1 MMGRNRFLNLM
12 IVAGLFGLAVLFFWP
27 VIFGGKT
34 LLPADNLF
42 TFEPWRSFADEF
54 GISVPHN
61 ELLSDLILENYVWK
75 LFIVRSLKARQIPL
89 WNPYIFA
96 GVPFLAAGQHSA
108 LYPFSVLFYILPIAR
123 AYGYFT
129 VLQLFLAG
137 LFAFIYARI
146 IGLGRFG
153 ATVTAITYMF
163 SAFMVVSVVFTM
175 IIAAA
180 AWLPLLLAMIEL
192 IIKKAGEKQ
201 GPPLLYTVLGA
212 VALGFQLLAGHIEIS
227 YYVLLVMGFYAVV
240 RLWQMGKSANGRI
253 SESANQRI
261 GRVGRV
267 LFWLMAMVVL
277 GLALGA
283 VQLIPLY
290 ELVSKSF
297 RQDSASYQQVVGW
310 AYPLRRLIAFVVPD
324 FFGNP
329 AHHSYFDVFSRRVV
343 PVTRNYYGDRI
354 NTIYWGIK
362 NYVEGGSYVGIL
374 PLLLAL
380 MAVFRRRNRYVPSAG
395 SGHRWIFAGLAAISL
410 AFVFG
415 TPLYAVLFYLLPG
428 IKQLHSPFR
437 WIFPYTFSVA
447 VLAGIGAH
455 NFGIRT
461 LRPGSAQVSKFGTVP
476 HDGRRSLDHDGQRSP
491 DRDPSTSARRPH
503 DGRGSPDRAPHDGR
517 RSPDRAPSAS
527 VWRPSA
533 IKIAHR
539 LGWVGLLAGFG
550 LVAALALSLFFP
562 DIVIPL
568 AERVMFSLARAPEA
582 FADGRM
588 FYSYEFRNLLILG
601 LFLASSGAV
610 LLLARRSPRLGGYE
624 VWKPLALLV
633 LILDLFV
640 FGYGF
645 NPAADPRL
653 LDFKPPVVEFLQQDK
668 SLYRITT
675 YNAPGE
681 KTFNANVGM
690 FYELHD
696 VRGYDSIIPR
706 QYTDYMGLIYAQT
719 ELQYNRIAPIYTD
732 HRQAL
737 DSPLLDLLNV
747 KYVLTT
753 QEIESPKYTLV
764 YDGEVRV
771 YRNEGCMPRAFSL
784 PVGCAVVADDVAEAL
799 RTYDPRRWVILEGQ
813 GAKLKRQTSNVKPET
828 CNLQPATV
836 TSYIPNE
843 VFIDV
848 ELEEPS
854 FLVLADSYFPGWK
867 AFRRPQGTGE
877 DEEQELEIHRAD
889 GNFRAVY
896 LPAGQWTVRFKYTPM
911 SFKLGLFVSFMAG
924 LILILLL
931 GYWLWG
937 RFYRVDI
944 EDSDA
949 RRVAKNS
956 LAPIVLQLANKLIET
971 AFAALMLRIL
981 GPDAAGKYYF
991 AITIWVWLDIF
1002 TTFGLNILLQREV
1015 AKDRALG
1022 NKYLANTTILRLIL
1036 IVVAAPLLAVFIG
1049 ARQLTRPLAG
1059 DTIAAMMLL
1068 AVGLIPGSLANGFT
1082 AVFNAFEKMEYPAAI
1097 TTVTTVL
1104 KVVLGTLALLLGLGF
1119 VGLAGLSIVINIIT
1133 AAILLYL
1140 LIRHCF
1146 RPHFELDFSL
1156 QRRMVSL
1163 SWPLM
1168 LNNLL
1173 STFFFKIDVALL
1185 ETMRGNTVVGLYS
1198 VAYKFMD
1205 ALNILP
1211 SSFTIAVFPI
1221 MSRYAAS
1228 AKDSL
1233 LRAYLLSVR
1242 LLVIVA
1248 LPIAI
1253 VTTVLAEPLVYL
1265 LGGSQY
1271 LPHSRIA
1278 LQLMIWSIPVG
1289 FINSVTHYVL
1299 IALNQQ
1305 RFLTKAFA
1313 LGLAFTVAAN
1323 VVFIPIYSYRAS
1335 ALIHLFSELA
1345 LLLPF
1350 YYCLRKHLA
1359 PVPWGRLLW
1368 RPALAAA
1375 LMGSLMVLLRDV
1387 NPLLTIPLGSLVY
1400 LLALILLGTFSE
1412 EEVALF
1418 KSLLAFVPWRMRPAS
1433 DLR

>member
-1 MMGRNRFLNLM
+1 MMYRSRLSTL
-12 IVAGLFGLAVLFFWP
+12 IVVVGLFSLTVLFFWP

-61 ELLSDLILENYVWK
+61 DLLSDLILENYIWK
-75 LFIVRSLKARQIPL
+75 RFIVQSIKARQIPL

-96 GVPFLAAGQHSA
+96 GLPFLAAGQHSA

-137 LFAFIYARI
+137 LFAFIYARV
-146 IGLGRFG
+146 IGLGRWG
-153 ATVTAITYMF
+153 AAVTAITYMF
-163 SAFMVVSVVFTM
+163 SAFMIVSVVFTM

-192 IIKKAGEKQ
+192 IIKKVGENQ
-201 GPPLLYTVLGA
+201 GDASPPLLYVVLGA

-227 YYVLLVMGFYAVV
+227 YYVLLVMAFYAAI
-240 RLWQMGKSANGRI
+240 RLWQLARVRKSSAGRAFLWI
-253 SESANQRI
+253 
-261 GRVGRV
+261 
-267 LFWLMAMVVL
+267 MVMVIL

-283 VQLIPLY
+283 VQLIPLF
-290 ELVSKSF
+290 ELVSSSF
-297 RQDSASYQQVVGW
+297 RQDSAGYQQVVGW
-310 AYPLRRLIAFVVPD
+310 AFKPRRLIAFVIPD

-329 AHHSYFDVFSRRVV
+329 SHHSYFDVFSRQAVT
-343 PVTRNYYGDRI
+343 VTRDYYGNAI

-362 NYVEGGSYVGIL
+362 NYVEGGSYLGIL

-380 MAVFRRRNRYVPSAG
+380 IAVFRRRNKYV
-395 SGHRWIFAGLAAISL
+395 WIFAGLAVISL

-415 TPLYAVLFYLLPG
+415 TPLYALLFYLLPG

-437 WIFPYTFSVA
+437 WIFPYTLSVA
-447 VLAGIGAH
+447 VLAGIGANH
-455 NFGIRT
+455 FGIRNAA
-461 LRPGSAQVSKFGTVP
+461 LSLSKDSEFGM
-476 HDGRRSLDHDGQRSP
+476 
-491 DRDPSTSARRPH
+491 AR
-503 DGRGSPDRAPHDGR
+503 
-517 RSPDRAPSAS
+517 
-527 VWRPSA
+527 
-533 IKIAHR
+533 K
-539 LGWVGLLAGFG
+539 LGWLALLAGLG
-550 LVAALALSLFFP
+550 VMATLGLSLVFS
-562 DIVIPL
+562 DTIIPL
-568 AERVMFSLARAPEA
+568 AERVMLSLAKAPEA
-582 FADGRM
+582 FTDGRM
-588 FYSYEFRNLLILG
+588 FYSYEFRNLLIFG

-610 LLLARRSPRLGGYE
+610 LLLARRSPRLGRYE
-624 VWKPLALLV
+624 AWKPLALLV
-633 LILDLFV
+633 LICDLFV

-645 NPAADPRL
+645 NPAADPRI
-653 LDFKPPVVEFLQQDK
+653 LDFKPPVVEFLQQDRD
-668 SLYRITT
+668 LYRITT
-675 YNAPGE
+675 YNAPEE
-681 KTFNANVGM
+681 KTFNPNVGM
-690 FYELHD
+690 FYGLSD
-696 VRGYDSIIPR
+696 VRGYDSIIPK
-706 QYTDYMGLIYAQT
+706 QYTDYMGLIYAQS
-719 ELQYNRIAPIYTD
+719 ELLHNRIAPIYTD

-753 QEIESPKYTLV
+753 QQIESPKYTLV
-764 YDGEVRV
+764 YDEELRV
-771 YRNEGCMPRAFSL
+771 YRNEACMPRAFSL
-784 PVGCAVVADDVAEAL
+784 PAECAVMTDDVAEAL
-799 RTYDPRRWVILEGQ
+799 RTYDPRQYVILEQ
-813 GAKLKRQTSNVKPET
+813 QATSNKQQDET
-828 CNLQPATV
+828 PAPCSLLSAAI
-836 TSYIPNE
+836 TSYTPNQ

-848 ELEEPS
+848 KLEEPS

-867 AFRRPQGTGE
+867 AFHRPQGAGE
-877 DEEQELEIHRAD
+877 GEEQELEIYRAD
-889 GNFRAVY
+889 GNFRAVS
-896 LPAGQWTVRFKYTPM
+896 LPAGRWTVRFKYTPM
-911 SFKLGLFVSFMAG
+911 SIKLGLFVSFVAG
-924 LILILLL
+924 LMLVLLL
-931 GYWLWG
+931 GYWLWE
-937 RFYRVDI
+937 RFYREGV

-956 LAPIVLQLANKLIET
+956 LAPIVLQLVNKLIET

-991 AITIWVWLDIF
+991 AVIIWGWLDIF

-1015 AKDRALG
+1015 AKDRTLG
-1022 NKYLANTTILRLIL
+1022 NQYLTNTTILRLIL
-1036 IVVAAPLLAVFIG
+1036 IVIAMPLLAVFIG
-1049 ARQLTRPLAG
+1049 ARQLTRPLTG
-1059 DTIAAMMLL
+1059 DTIAAMVLL

-1104 KVVLGTLALLLGLGF
+1104 KVVLGTLVLLLLGWGF
-1119 VGLAGLSIVINIIT
+1119 VGLAGLSIVINFVT

-1146 RPHFELDFSL
+1146 RPHLELDLSL
-1156 QRRMVSL
+1156 QRWMVGL

-1168 LNNLL
+1168 LNNLF
-1173 STFFFKIDVALL
+1173 SNFFFKIDVYLL
-1185 ETMRGNTVVGLYS
+1185 ETMKGSMVVGLYS
-1198 VAYKFMD
+1198 VAYRFLD

-1211 SSFTIAVFPI
+1211 ASFTIAVFPI

-1233 LRAYLLSVR
+1233 MRAYLLSVR

-1313 LGLAFTVAAN
+1313 IGLAFTFVAN
-1323 VVFIPIYSYRAS
+1323 VVFIPTYSYRAS

-1368 RPALAAA
+1368 RPAVAAA
-1375 LMGSLMVLLRDV
+1375 LMGGLLGLWQDASL
-1387 NPLLTIPLGSLVY
+1387 LLTVPLGGLIYV
-1400 LLALILLGTFSE
+1400 LALILLRTFSE
-1412 EEVALF
+1412 EEITLF
-1418 KSLLAFVPWRMRPAS
+1418 KSLLSFGPWKVELEAQS
-1433 DLR
+1433 AKFKVQK

>member
-1 MMGRNRFLNLM
+1 MSRFDRDKFLTL
-12 IVAGLFGLAVLFFWP
+12 IVIVGLFSLVTVFFWP

-42 TFEPWRSFADEF
+42 TFEPWRSFADDF
-54 GISVPHN
+54 GVSTPHN
-61 ELLSDLILENYVWK
+61 DLLSDLILENYAWK
-75 LFIVRSLKARQIPL
+75 LFTVQSIKARQIPL

-96 GVPFLAAGQHSA
+96 GLPFLAAGQHSA
-108 LYPFSVLFYILPIAR
+108 LYPFSVLFYVLPIAS

-137 LFAFIYARI
+137 LFAFIYARV
-146 IGLGRFG
+146 IGLGRLG
-153 ATVTAITYMF
+153 AAVTAITYMF
-163 SAFMVVSVVFTM
+163 SAFMVTSVVFTM

-192 IIKKAGEKQ
+192 IVKKAEGRASPPRPALSKACPEPCRRVE
-201 GPPLLYTVLGA
+201 GLGGIEGGHSPPLLYVVFGA

-227 YYVLLVMGFYAVV
+227 YYVLLVMAFYAAI
-240 RLWQMGKSANGRI
+240 RLWQVARVSKS
-253 SESANQRI
+253 S
-261 GRVGRV
+261 VGRAF
-267 LFWLMAMVVL
+267 FWLVVMVIL

-290 ELVSKSF
+290 ELVSSSF
-297 RQDSASYQQVVGW
+297 RQGSVSYQQVVDW
-310 AYPLRRLIAFVVPD
+310 AYPPRRLIAFLVPD

-329 AHHSYFDVFSRRVV
+329 THHSYFDFFSQQVRL
-343 PVTRNYYGDRI
+343 VTHNYYGDAI

-362 NYVEGGSYVGIL
+362 NYVEGGSYLGIL

-380 MAVFRRRNRYVPSAG
+380 IAVFRRRNKYT
-395 SGHRWIFAGLAAISL
+395 WIFAVLAAISL

-415 TPLYAVLFYLLPG
+415 TPLYALLFYLLPG

-437 WIFPYTFSVA
+437 WIFPYTLSVA

-455 NFGIRT
+455 HCE
-461 LRPGSAQVSKFGTVP
+461 AQSSKFKAQSSKLKFEIV
-476 HDGRRSLDHDGQRSP
+476 H
-491 DRDPSTSARRPH
+491 
-503 DGRGSPDRAPHDGR
+503 
-517 RSPDRAPSAS
+517 
-527 VWRPSA
+527 
-533 IKIAHR
+533 K
-539 LGWVGLLAGFG
+539 LGWLALLAGLG
-550 LVAALALSLFFP
+550 LIAVLGLSLLFP
-562 DIVIPL
+562 DTFVPL
-568 AERVMFSLARAPEA
+568 AERAMLSLAKAPEA

-588 FYSYEFRNLLILG
+588 FYSYELRNLLIFG
-601 LFLASSGAV
+601 LFVASSGAV
-610 LLLARRSPRLGGYE
+610 LLLARRSVRLPQALGGHE

-633 LILDLFV
+633 LIFDVFV

-645 NPAADPRL
+645 NPAADPAL
-653 LDFKPPVVEFLQQDK
+653 LDFTPPVVEFLQQDK
-668 SLYRITT
+668 DLYRITT
-675 YNAPGE
+675 YNTPDE

-690 FYELHD
+690 FYGLSD
-696 VRGYDSIIPR
+696 VRGYDSIIPK
-706 QYTDYMGLIYAQT
+706 QYTDYMGLIYAQS

-753 QEIESPKYTLV
+753 QEIENPKYTLV
-764 YDGEVRV
+764 YDEEVRV

-784 PVGCAVVADDVAEAL
+784 PANCAIVTDNVAEAL
-799 RTYDPRRWVILEGQ
+799 RTHDPRRYVILEQ
-813 GAKLKRQTSNVKPET
+813 QAANLQSPISNLQPPTS
-828 CNLQPATV
+828 NLQPATV
-836 TSYIPNE
+836 TSYAHNE
-843 VFIDV
+843 VLVDV

-877 DEEQELEIHRAD
+877 GEEQEMEILRAD
-889 GNFRAVY
+889 GNFRAVSI
-896 LPAGQWTVRFKYTPM
+896 PAGRWTVRFKYTPM
-911 SFKLGLFVSFMAG
+911 SVKLGLFVSFMAG
-924 LILILLL
+924 LVLVLLV

-937 RFYRVDI
+937 RFYRKSI

-949 RRVAKNS
+949 GRVAKNS
-956 LAPIVLQLANKLIET
+956 LAPILLQLINKAIET

-981 GPDAAGKYYF
+981 APDAAGKYYF
-991 AITIWVWLDIF
+991 AITIWIWLDIF

-1022 NKYLANTTILRLIL
+1022 NRYLANTTILRLIL
-1036 IVVAAPLLAVFIG
+1036 IAVAVPLLAIFIG
-1049 ARQLTRPLAG
+1049 ARQLTRPLAD
-1059 DTIAAMMLL
+1059 DTITAIVLL
-1068 AVGLIPGSLANGFT
+1068 AVGLLPGSLANGLT
-1082 AVFNAFEKMEYPAAI
+1082 AVFNAFEKMEYPAAV

-1104 KVVLGTLALLLGLGF
+1104 KVVLGTLVLLRGLGF
-1119 VGLAGLSIVINIIT
+1119 VGLAGLSIAINVVT

-1140 LIRHCF
+1140 LIRTRLLPRGVPAQCA
-1146 RPHFELDFSL
+1146 FELDFPL
-1156 QRRMVSL
+1156 QRRMVGL

-1168 LNNLL
+1168 LNNLI
-1173 STFFFKIDVALL
+1173 SFSFFKIDVFLL
-1185 ETMRGNTVVGLYS
+1185 ETMRGSTVVGLYS

-1205 ALNILP
+1205 ALQILP
-1211 SSFTIAVFPI
+1211 ASFAIAVFPL
-1221 MSRYAAS
+1221 MSRYADTAR
-1228 AKDSL
+1228 DSL

-1271 LPHSRIA
+1271 LPDSRIA
-1278 LQLMIWSIPVG
+1278 LQLMIWSIPIG

-1305 RFLTKAFA
+1305 RFLTRAFA
-1313 LGLAFTVAAN
+1313 IGLAFTVVAN
-1323 VVFIPIYSYRAS
+1323 VVFIPIYSYQAS
-1335 ALIHLFSELA
+1335 ALIHLFSELV

-1359 PVPWGRLLW
+1359 PVSWGRLLW

-1375 LMGSLMVLLRDV
+1375 LMGGLLGLLRDASL
-1387 NPLLTIPLGSLVY
+1387 LLTVPLGGVVY
-1400 LLALILLGTFSE
+1400 LLALILMGTFSE
-1412 EEVALF
+1412 EEITLF
-1418 KSLLAFVPWRMRPAS
+1418 KSLLSFGPWKVELTS
-1433 DLR
+1433 DPPPEVQ

>member
-1 MMGRNRFLNLM
+1 MSQFDRNKFPTL
-12 IVAGLFGLAVLFFWP
+12 IVIVGLFSLTILFFWP

-42 TFEPWRSFADEF
+42 SFEPWRSFAGEF

-75 LFIVRSLKARQIPL
+75 RFIVQSIKARQIPL

-96 GVPFLAAGQHSA
+96 GLPFLAAGQHSA
-108 LYPFSVLFYILPIAR
+108 LYPFSVLFYVLPIAC

-137 LFAFIYARI
+137 LFAFIYARV
-146 IGLGRFG
+146 IGLGRLG
-153 ATVTAITYMF
+153 AAVTAITYMF
-163 SAFMVVSVVFTM
+163 SAFMIVSVVFTM

-192 IIKKAGEKQ
+192 IIKRVGENR
-201 GPPLLYTVLGA
+201 GDASPPLLYVIFGA
-212 VALGFQLLAGHIEIS
+212 VALGLQFLAGHVEIS
-227 YYVLLVMGFYAVV
+227 YYVLLVMVFYAAI
-240 RLWQMGKSANGRI
+240 RLWQLARGSKSANRQI
-253 SESANQRI
+253 NE
-261 GRVGRV
+261 VGRAS
-267 LFWLMAMVVL
+267 FWLIVMVIL

-283 VQLIPLY
+283 VQIIPLY
-290 ELVSKSF
+290 ELVSRSF
-297 RQDSASYQQVVGW
+297 RQSSASYQQVVEW
-310 AYPLRRLIAFVVPD
+310 AYKPRRLIAFIIPD

-329 AHHSYFDVFSRRVV
+329 SHHSYFDVFSRQAVN
-343 PVTRNYYGDRI
+343 VTRDYYGNPI
-354 NTIYWGIK
+354 STIYWGIK
-362 NYVEGGSYVGIL
+362 NYVEGGSYLGIL

-380 MAVFRRRNRYVPSAG
+380 IAIFRRRDKYV
-395 SGHRWIFAGLAAISL
+395 RIFAGLAAISL

-415 TPLYAVLFYLLPG
+415 TPLYALLFYLLPG

-437 WIFPYTFSVA
+437 WIFPYTLSVA

-455 NFGIRT
+455 HCE
-461 LRPGSAQVSKFGTVP
+461 AQSSKLKAQIGNSKLEIG
-476 HDGRRSLDHDGQRSP
+476 H
-491 DRDPSTSARRPH
+491 
-503 DGRGSPDRAPHDGR
+503 
-517 RSPDRAPSAS
+517 
-527 VWRPSA
+527 
-533 IKIAHR
+533 K
-539 LGWVGLLAGFG
+539 LGWLALLAGLG
-550 LVAALALSLFFP
+550 LVAALGLSLVFP
-562 DIVIPL
+562 DMVIPF
-568 AERVMFSLARAPEA
+568 AERAMLSLAKAPEA

-588 FYSYEFRNLLILG
+588 FYSYELRNLLIFG
-601 LFLASSGAV
+601 LFVASSGAV
-610 LLLARRSPRLGGYE
+610 LLLARSSLRLGRYE

-633 LILDLFV
+633 LIFDVFV
-640 FGYGF
+640 FGHGF
-645 NPAADPRL
+645 NPAVDPKL
-653 LDFKPPVVEFLQQDK
+653 LDFKPPVVEFLQQDE

-675 YNAPGE
+675 YNAPGTDNTPGE

-690 FYELHD
+690 FYGLSD
-696 VRGYDSIIPR
+696 TRGYDSTIPK
-706 QYTDYMGLIYAQT
+706 QYTDYMGLIYAQS

-753 QEIESPKYTLV
+753 QEIENPKYTLV

-784 PVGCAVVADDVAEAL
+784 PVNCAIVTDDVAEAL
-799 RTYDPRRWVILEGQ
+799 RTHDPRRYVVLEVGSWKLEVGNQQ
-813 GAKLKRQTSNVKPET
+813 GEEPAT
-828 CNLQPATV
+828 CDLRLATV
-836 TSYIPNE
+836 TSYTPNE

-877 DEEQELEIHRAD
+877 GEEQEQEIYRAD
-889 GNFRAVY
+889 GNFRAVSI
-896 LPAGQWTVRFKYTPM
+896 PAGRSTVRFKYTPM
-911 SFKLGLFVSFMAG
+911 SFKLGLFVSFVAG
-924 LILILLL
+924 LMLVLLL

-937 RFYRVDI
+937 RFYREGV

-949 RRVAKNS
+949 TRVAKNS
-956 LAPIVLQLANKLIET
+956 LAPILLQLVNKAIET

-981 GPDAAGKYYF
+981 GPDTAGKYYF
-991 AITIWVWLDIF
+991 AVTIWIWLDIF

-1015 AKDRALG
+1015 AKDYALA
-1022 NKYLANTTILRLIL
+1022 NRYLASTTILRLIL
-1036 IVVAAPLLAVFIG
+1036 IAVAAPLLAGFVG
-1049 ARQLTRPLAG
+1049 LRQLTRPLAG
-1059 DTIAAMMLL
+1059 DTIVAIVLL
-1068 AVGLIPGSLANGFT
+1068 AVGLLPGSLANGLT

-1097 TTVTTVL
+1097 TTVATVL
-1104 KVVLGTLALLLGLGF
+1104 KVVLGTLALLFGLGF
-1119 VGLAGLSIVINIIT
+1119 VGLAGVSILINVVT
-1133 AAILLYL
+1133 VAILLRL
-1140 LIRHCF
+1140 LIRHFF
-1146 RPHFELDFSL
+1146 RPHLELDFAL
-1156 QRRMVSL
+1156 QRWMFDL

-1173 STFFFKIDVALL
+1173 SFSFFKIDVVLL
-1185 ETMRGNTVVGLYS
+1185 ESMRGSTVVGLYS
-1198 VAYKFMD
+1198 VAYRFLD

-1211 SSFTIAVFPI
+1211 ASFTIAVFPI

-1233 LRAYLLSVR
+1233 MKAYLLSVR
-1242 LLVIVA
+1242 LLVILA

-1253 VTTVLAEPLVYL
+1253 VTTALAEPLVYL

-1271 LPHSRIA
+1271 LPDSRIA
-1278 LQLMIWSIPVG
+1278 LQLMIWSIPIG

-1313 LGLAFTVAAN
+1313 IGLAFAVVAN
-1323 VVFIPIYSYRAS
+1323 LVFIPIYSYRAS

-1350 YYCLRKHLA
+1350 YYCLRRHLA

-1375 LMGSLMVLLRDV
+1375 LMGGLLWSLRDASL
-1387 NPLLTIPLGSLVY
+1387 LLTIPLSGLIY

-1412 EEVALF
+1412 EEVTLF
-1418 KSLLAFVPWRMRPAS
+1418 KSLLSFDPRKIEPAS
-1433 DLR
+1433 DLRSKAQ

>member
-1 MMGRNRFLNLM
+1 MNRFGRDKLLTL
-12 IVAGLFGLAVLFFWP
+12 IVIVGLFSLATLFFWP
-27 VIFGGKT
+27 VIFGGQT

-42 TFEPWRSFADEF
+42 TFEPWRSFADDF

-61 ELLSDLILENYVWK
+61 ELLSDLVLENYVWK
-75 LFIVRSLKARQIPL
+75 LFIVQSIKAGQIPL

-96 GVPFLAAGQHSA
+96 GLPFLAAGQHSA
-108 LYPFSVLFYILPIAR
+108 LYPFSVLFYVLPIAR

-137 LFAFIYARI
+137 LFAFIYARV
-146 IGLGRFG
+146 IGLGRLG
-153 ATVTAITYMF
+153 AAVTAITYMF
-163 SAFMVVSVVFTM
+163 SAFMIVSVVFTM

-192 IIKKAGEKQ
+192 IIKKAEDRTFPPRLGGNE
-201 GPPLLYTVLGA
+201 GGHSPPLLYVVFGA
-212 VALGFQLLAGHIEIS
+212 IALGFQLLAGHIEIS
-227 YYVLLVMGFYAVV
+227 YYVLLVMAFYAAI
-240 RLWQMGKSANGRI
+240 RLWQ
-253 SESANQRI
+253 SANQQTRTSPPKRCPELVE
-261 GRVGRV
+261 GVGGTEGGHRVGRAI
-267 LFWLMAMVVL
+267 FWLVVMVIL

-290 ELVSKSF
+290 ELVSSSF
-297 RQDSASYQQVVGW
+297 RQSSASYQQVVGW
-310 AYPLRRLIAFVVPD
+310 AYPLRRLIAFLVPD

-329 AHHSYFDVFSRRVV
+329 SHHSYFDVFNRQAVT
-343 PVTRNYYGDRI
+343 VTRNYYGDAI

-362 NYVEGGSYVGIL
+362 NYVEGGSYLGIL

-380 MAVFRRRNRYVPSAG
+380 IAVFRRRNKYV
-395 SGHRWIFAGLAAISL
+395 WIFTTLAAISL

-415 TPLYAVLFYLLPG
+415 TPLYALLFYLLPG
-428 IKQLHSPFR
+428 VKQLHSPFR
-437 WIFPYTFSVA
+437 WIFPYTLSVA

-455 NFGIRT
+455 HCE
-461 LRPGSAQVSKFGTVP
+461 AQSSKLKAQII
-476 HDGRRSLDHDGQRSP
+476 H
-491 DRDPSTSARRPH
+491 
-503 DGRGSPDRAPHDGR
+503 
-517 RSPDRAPSAS
+517 
-527 VWRPSA
+527 
-533 IKIAHR
+533 K
-539 LGWVGLLAGFG
+539 LGWLTLLAGLG
-550 LVAALALSLFFP
+550 LMAALALSFFFP

-568 AERVMFSLARAPEA
+568 AERVMLSLAKAPEA

-588 FYSYEFRNLLILG
+588 FYSYEFRNLLIFG
-601 LFLASSGAV
+601 LFAASSGAV
-610 LLLARRSPRLGGYE
+610 LLLARSSLRLGRYE

-633 LILDLFV
+633 LILDVFV

-645 NPAADPRL
+645 NPAADPDI

-675 YNAPGE
+675 YNAPKE

-690 FYELHD
+690 FYGLSD
-696 VRGYDSIIPR
+696 ARGYDSIIPK
-706 QYTDYMGLIYAQT
+706 QYSDYMGLIYSQG
-719 ELQYNRIAPIYTD
+719 ELLYNRVAPIYTN

-771 YRNEGCMPRAFSL
+771 YRNEGCVSRAFSL
-784 PVGCAVVADDVAEAL
+784 PASCAVVTDDVAEAL
-799 RTYDPRRWVILEGQ
+799 RTYDPRQYVI
-813 GAKLKRQTSNVKPET
+813 LKRQEAGSKEQEARGKN
-828 CNLQPATV
+828 PASCILHPASCILHPASV
-836 TSYIPNE
+836 TSYTPNQ

-867 AFRRPQGTGE
+867 AFRRPQGAGE
-877 DEEQELEIHRAD
+877 NEEQELEIYRAD
-889 GNFRAVY
+889 GNFRAVS
-896 LPAGQWTVRFKYTPM
+896 LPAGRWTVRFKYTPM
-911 SFKLGLFVSFMAG
+911 SVKLGLFVSFMAG
-924 LILILLL
+924 LMLVLLV

-937 RFYRVDI
+937 RFYREGI

-949 RRVAKNS
+949 GRVAKNS
-956 LAPIVLQLANKLIET
+956 LAPIVLQLTNKLIET

-991 AITIWVWLDIF
+991 AVTIWIWLDIF

-1022 NKYLANTTILRLIL
+1022 NRYLANTTILRLIL
-1036 IVVAAPLLAVFIG
+1036 VVIAAPLLAVFIG

-1059 DTIAAMMLL
+1059 DTIAAIVLL
-1068 AVGLIPGSLANGFT
+1068 TVGLLPGSLANGLT
-1082 AVFNAFEKMEYPAAI
+1082 AVFNAFEKMEYPAAV

-1104 KVVLGTLALLLGLGF
+1104 KVVLGTLVLLLGLGF
-1119 VGLAGLSIVINIIT
+1119 VGLAGLSIVINVVT
-1133 AAILLYL
+1133 AAILLHL
-1140 LIRHCF
+1140 LIRT
-1146 RPHFELDFSL
+1146 RLLLRGVPAPRAFELDFSL
-1156 QRRMVSL
+1156 QRWMVGL

-1168 LNNLL
+1168 LNNLFSNL
-1173 STFFFKIDVALL
+1173 FFKIDVALL
-1185 ETMRGNTVVGLYS
+1185 ETMRGSTVVGLYS
-1198 VAYKFMD
+1198 VAYKFLD
-1205 ALNILP
+1205 ALQILP
-1211 SSFTIAVFPI
+1211 ASFTIAVFPI
-1221 MSRYAAS
+1221 LSRYAAS

-1233 LRAYLLSVR
+1233 MRAYLLSVR

-1253 VTTVLAEPLVYL
+1253 VTTALAEPLVYL

-1271 LPHSRIA
+1271 LPDSRIA
-1278 LQLMIWSIPVG
+1278 LQFMIWSIPVG
-1289 FINSVTHYVL
+1289 FVNSVTHYVL

-1313 LGLAFTVAAN
+1313 IGLAFTFAAN
-1323 VVFIPIYSYRAS
+1323 LVFIPLYSYRAS

-1350 YYCLRKHLA
+1350 YYCLRRHLA

-1375 LMGSLMVLLRDV
+1375 LMGGLLVLLRDTSL
-1387 NPLLTIPLGSLVY
+1387 LLTVPLGGLIY

-1412 EEVALF
+1412 EEIALF
-1418 KSLLAFVPWRMRPAS
+1418 KSLLSFGPWKVEPAS

>member
-1 MMGRNRFLNLM
+1 MHKNKLLTLII
-12 IVAGLFGLAVLFFWP
+12 IVSLFGLAVLFFWP

-42 TFEPWRSFADEF
+42 TFEPWRSFAHEF
-54 GISVPHN
+54 GVSVPHN

-75 LFIVRSLKARQIPL
+75 RFIVQSIKARQIPL

-108 LYPFSVLFYILPIAR
+108 LYPFSILFYILPIAR

-129 VLQLFLAG
+129 ILQLFLAG
-137 LFAFIYARI
+137 LFAFIYARV
-146 IGLGRFG
+146 IGLGRLG
-153 ATVTAITYMF
+153 ATVTALTYMF
-163 SAFMVVSVVFTM
+163 SAFMIVSVVFTM

-180 AWLPLLLAMIEL
+180 AWLPLLLAMVEL
-192 IIKKAGEKQ
+192 IIQKAQSSKLKAQTNFGFWTLDF
-201 GPPLLYTVLGA
+201 GVGGASSPLLYVVIGA
-212 VALGFQLLAGHIEIS
+212 FALGFQLLAGHIEIS
-227 YYVLLVMGFYAVV
+227 YYVLLVMGFYTAI
-240 RLWQMGKSANGRI
+240 RLWQL
-253 SESANQRI
+253 ANQRGDESAKRRM
-261 GRVGRV
+261 GRVGQV
-267 LFWLMAMVVL
+267 LFWLVVMVVL

-290 ELVSKSF
+290 ELVSRSF
-297 RQDSASYQQVVGW
+297 RQDSASYQQVVSW
-310 AYPLRRLIAFVVPD
+310 AYPPRRLIAFLIPD

-329 AHHSYFDVFSRRVV
+329 THHSYFDVFSRQVV
-343 PVTRNYYGDRI
+343 PVTRNYYGDPI
-354 NTIYWGIK
+354 STIDWGIK

-380 MAVFRRRNRYVPSAG
+380 IAVIRRGNKYV
-395 SGHRWIFAGLAAISL
+395 WIFAGLAAISL

-415 TPLYAVLFYLLPG
+415 TPLYALLFYLLPG

-437 WIFPYTFSVA
+437 WIFPYTLSVA

-455 NFGIRT
+455 HK
-461 LRPGSAQVSKFGTVP
+461 AQSSKLKVQSSNWKFDIG
-476 HDGRRSLDHDGQRSP
+476 H
-491 DRDPSTSARRPH
+491 
-503 DGRGSPDRAPHDGR
+503 
-517 RSPDRAPSAS
+517 
-527 VWRPSA
+527 
-533 IKIAHR
+533 K
-539 LGWVGLLAGFG
+539 LGWLVLIAGLG
-550 LVAALALSLFFP
+550 LMIALAISLFFP
-562 DIVIPL
+562 DTVIPL
-568 AERVMFSLARAPEA
+568 AERVMLSLAKAPKA

-588 FYSYEFRNLLILG
+588 FYSYEFRNLLIFG
-601 LFLASSGAV
+601 LFLASSGVV
-610 LLLARRSPRLGGYE
+610 LLLARRSLRLPKALGGCE

-640 FGYGF
+640 FGHGF
-645 NPAADPRL
+645 NPAADPKL
-653 LDFKPPVVEFLQQDK
+653 LDFKPPVVEFLQQDR

-681 KTFNANVGM
+681 KTFNANVSM
-690 FYELHD
+690 FYDLHD
-696 VRGYDSIIPR
+696 VRGYDSIIPK
-706 QYTDYMGLIYAQT
+706 QYTDYMGLVYAQT
-719 ELQYNRIAPIYTD
+719 ELLYNRIAPIYTD

-747 KYVLTT
+747 KYILTT
-753 QEIESPKYTLV
+753 QEIESPKYALV

-771 YRNEGCMPRAFSL
+771 YRNEGYMPRAFSL
-784 PVGCAVVADDVAEAL
+784 PIGCAIVTDDVAEAL
-799 RTYDPRRWVILEGQ
+799 RTYDPQRWVILEQQ
-813 GAKLKRQTSNVKPET
+813 GAKLKYQTSNIKRQTSNVKRQT
-828 CNLQPATV
+828 CNLQPATI
-836 TSYIPNE
+836 TSYTPNE

-854 FLVLADSYFPGWK
+854 LLVLADSYFPGWK
-867 AFRRPQGTGE
+867 AFRRPLGAGE
-877 DEEQELEIHRAD
+877 DKEQELEIHRAD

-896 LPAGQWTVRFKYTPM
+896 LPAGRWTVRFKYTPM
-911 SFKLGLFVSFMAG
+911 SFKLGLFVSFVAG
-924 LILILLL
+924 LILFLLL

-937 RFYRVDI
+937 RLYREGI
-944 EDSDA
+944 EGSDA
-949 RRVAKNS
+949 ARVAKNS
-956 LAPIVLQLANKLIET
+956 LAPIVLQLVNKLIET

-991 AITIWVWLDIF
+991 AVTIWVWLDIF

-1022 NKYLANTTILRLIL
+1022 NKYLTNTTILRLIL
-1036 IVVAAPLLAVFIG
+1036 IALAVPILGAFIG

-1059 DTIAAMMLL
+1059 DTIAAIVLL
-1068 AVGLIPGSLANGFT
+1068 AVGLLPGSLANGFT

-1097 TTVTTVL
+1097 TTVSTVL
-1104 KVVLGTLALLLGLGF
+1104 KVVLGTLVLLLGLGF
-1119 VGLAGLSIVINIIT
+1119 VGLAGLSILINIIT

-1146 RPHFELDFSL
+1146 RPRFELDFSL
-1156 QRRMVSL
+1156 QRWMVGL

-1198 VAYKFMD
+1198 VAYKFLD

-1211 SSFTIAVFPI
+1211 ASFTIAVFPI

-1248 LPIAI
+1248 LPIAM
-1253 VTTVLAEPLVYL
+1253 VTTALAEPLVYL

-1278 LQLMIWSIPVG
+1278 LQLMIWSIPIG
-1289 FINSVTHYVL
+1289 FINSVTNYVL

-1313 LGLAFTVAAN
+1313 LGLAFTVITN
-1323 VVFIPIYSYRAS
+1323 RVFIPIYSYRAS

-1350 YYCLRKHLA
+1350 YYCLRRHLA

-1375 LMGSLMVLLRDV
+1375 LMGGLMVLLRDV
-1387 NPLLTIPLGSLVY
+1387 SLLFTIPLGSLIY
-1400 LLALILLGTFSE
+1400 LLALILLGTFSQE
-1412 EEVALF
+1412 EIALF
-1418 KSLLAFVPWRMRPAS
+1418 KSLLAFVPWKIRPAP

>member
-1 MMGRNRFLNLM
+1 L
-12 IVAGLFGLAVLFFWP
+12 IIIIGLFSLTVLFFWP

-42 TFEPWRSFADEF
+42 TFEPWRSFAHEF
-54 GISVPHN
+54 GISTPHN

-75 LFIVRSLKARQIPL
+75 RFIVQSIKARQIPL

-96 GVPFLAAGQHSA
+96 GLPFLAAGQHSA
-108 LYPFSVLFYILPIAR
+108 LYPFSILFYILPIAR

-137 LFAFIYARI
+137 LFAFIYARV
-146 IGLGRFG
+146 IGLGRLG

-192 IIKKAGEKQ
+192 IIKKVNSKLKVQSPKPKAQMDFGLWTLDFGVEDASS
-201 GPPLLYTVLGA
+201 PLLYVVFGA

-227 YYVLLVMGFYAVV
+227 YYVLLVMAFYAAT
-240 RLWQMGKSANGRI
+240 RLWQLANQQINKSA
-253 SESANQRI
+253 
-261 GRVGRV
+261 VGRAF
-267 LFWLMAMVVL
+267 FWLMVMVVL

-310 AYPLRRLIAFVVPD
+310 AYPPRRLIAFLIPD

-329 AHHSYFDVFSRRVV
+329 SHHSYFDVFNQQMS
-343 PVTRNYYGDRI
+343 PVTRDYHGNAI

-362 NYVEGGSYVGIL
+362 NYVEGGSYLGIL

-380 MAVFRRRNRYVPSAG
+380 IAILKRRNKYV
-395 SGHRWIFAGLAAISL
+395 WIFAGLAAISL

-415 TPLYAVLFYLLPG
+415 TPLYALLFYLLPG

-437 WIFPYTFSVA
+437 WIFPYTLSVA

-455 NFGIRT
+455 HCQAQSSKLKAQSGNSGFGI
-461 LRPGSAQVSKFGTVP
+461 
-476 HDGRRSLDHDGQRSP
+476 
-491 DRDPSTSARRPH
+491 AR
-503 DGRGSPDRAPHDGR
+503 
-517 RSPDRAPSAS
+517 
-527 VWRPSA
+527 
-533 IKIAHR
+533 K
-539 LGWVGLLAGFG
+539 LGWLALLAGLG
-550 LVAALALSLFFP
+550 LMAVLAVSLLFP
-562 DIVIPL
+562 DTVIPL
-568 AERVMFSLARAPEA
+568 AEQVMLSLAKAPEA

-588 FYSYEFRNLLILG
+588 FYSYEFRNLLIFG
-601 LFLASSGAV
+601 LFTASSGAV
-610 LLLARRSPRLGGYE
+610 LLLARRSLRLGGYE
-624 VWKPLALLV
+624 VWKPVALLV
-633 LILDLFV
+633 LILDVFV

-645 NPAADPRL
+645 NPAADPKL
-653 LDFKPPVVEFLQQDK
+653 LDFKPPVVEFLQQDE

-690 FYELHD
+690 FYDLHD
-696 VRGYDSIIPR
+696 VRGYDSIIPK

-719 ELQYNRIAPIYTD
+719 ELQFNRIAPIYTD

-784 PVGCAVVADDVAEAL
+784 PASCTVIVDDVAGAL
-799 RTYDPRRWVILEGQ
+799 RTYDPRQYVVLEQQAVSSKQQ
-813 GAKLKRQTSNVKPET
+813 GET
-828 CNLQPATV
+828 PAPCSLLPAII
-836 TSYIPNE
+836 TSYTPNQ

-848 ELEEPS
+848 ELEESS

-867 AFRRPQGTGE
+867 AFRRPQGAGE
-877 DEEQELEIHRAD
+877 DKEQELEIYRAD
-889 GNFRAVY
+889 GNFRAVS
-896 LPAGQWTVRFKYTPM
+896 LPAGRWTVRFKYTPM
-911 SFKLGLFVSFMAG
+911 SFKLGLFVSFVAG

-937 RFYRVDI
+937 RLYREGI

-949 RRVAKNS
+949 ARVAKNS
-956 LAPIVLQLANKLIET
+956 LAPIALQLTNKLIET

-991 AITIWVWLDIF
+991 AVTIWIWLDIF

-1022 NKYLANTTILRLIL
+1022 NRYLTNTTVLRLIL
-1036 IVVAAPLLAVFIG
+1036 IAVAVPILGAFIG

-1059 DTIAAMMLL
+1059 DTIAAIVLL
-1068 AVGLIPGSLANGFT
+1068 AVGLLPGSLANGFT

-1119 VGLAGLSIVINIIT
+1119 VGLAGLSILINVIT

-1146 RPHFELDFSL
+1146 RPRFELDFSL
-1156 QRRMVSL
+1156 QRWMVGL

-1198 VAYKFMD
+1198 VAYKFLD

-1211 SSFTIAVFPI
+1211 ASFTIAVFPI

-1233 LRAYLLSVR
+1233 MRAYLLSVR

-1313 LGLAFTVAAN
+1313 LGLAFTVVAN
-1323 VVFIPIYSYRAS
+1323 VVFIPVYSYRAS

-1350 YYCLRKHLA
+1350 YYCLRRHLA

-1375 LMGSLMVLLRDV
+1375 LMGGLMGLLRDTSL
-1387 NPLLTIPLGSLVY
+1387 LLTVPLGGLVY
-1400 LLALILLGTFSE
+1400 FLALILLGTFSE

>member
-1 MMGRNRFLNLM
+1 MMYNRSRFSTL
-12 IVAGLFGLAVLFFWP
+12 IVVVGLFSLTVLFFWP

-42 TFEPWRSFADEF
+42 TFEPWRSFADQF

-75 LFIVRSLKARQIPL
+75 RFIVQSIEARQIPL

-96 GVPFLAAGQHSA
+96 GLPFLAAGQHSA
-108 LYPFSVLFYILPIAR
+108 LYPFSVLFYVLPIAH

-137 LFAFIYARI
+137 LFAFIYARV
-146 IGLGRFG
+146 IGLGRLG

-192 IIKKAGEKQ
+192 IIKKVGENQ
-201 GPPLLYTVLGA
+201 GDAPPPLLYVVFGA
-212 VALGFQLLAGHIEIS
+212 IALGLQFLAGHIEIS
-227 YYVLLVMGFYAVV
+227 YYVLVVMAFYAAI
-240 RLWQMGKSANGRI
+240 RLWQLARIRKSSAGR
-253 SESANQRI
+253 AF
-261 GRVGRV
+261 
-267 LFWLMAMVVL
+267 FWLVVMVIL

-290 ELVSKSF
+290 ELVSSSF
-297 RQDSASYQQVVGW
+297 RQDSASYQQIVEW
-310 AYPLRRLIAFVVPD
+310 AFKPRRLIAFLVPD

-329 AHHSYFDVFSRRVV
+329 SHHSYFDVFSRQAVN
-343 PVTRNYYGDRI
+343 VTTDYFGNPI
-354 NTIYWGIK
+354 SNTDWGIK
-362 NYVEGGSYVGIL
+362 NYVEGGSYLGIL

-380 MAVFRRRNRYVPSAG
+380 IAIVRRRNKYV
-395 SGHRWIFAGLAAISL
+395 WIFAGLAVISL

-415 TPLYAVLFYLLPG
+415 TPLYALLFYLLPG
-428 IKQLHSPFR
+428 IRQLHSPFR
-437 WIFPYTFSVA
+437 WIFPYTLSVA

-455 NFGIRT
+455 HHFGIRN
-461 LRPGSAQVSKFGTVP
+461 SEFG
-476 HDGRRSLDHDGQRSP
+476 
-491 DRDPSTSARRPH
+491 
-503 DGRGSPDRAPHDGR
+503 
-517 RSPDRAPSAS
+517 
-527 VWRPSA
+527 
-533 IKIAHR
+533 IAGK
-539 LGWVGLLAGFG
+539 LGWLALLAGLG
-550 LVAALALSLFFP
+550 LMAALGLSLLFP
-562 DIVIPL
+562 DMVIPL
-568 AERVMFSLARAPEA
+568 AERAMLSLAKAPEA
-582 FADGRM
+582 FTDGRM
-588 FYSYEFRNLLILG
+588 FYSYEFRNLLIFG
-601 LFLASSGAV
+601 LFVSASGAV
-610 LLLARRSPRLGGYE
+610 LLLARRSLRLGRYE

-633 LILDLFV
+633 LICDVFV

-645 NPAADPRL
+645 NPAADPKL
-653 LDFKPPVVEFLQQDK
+653 LDFKPPVVEFLQQDRD
-668 SLYRITT
+668 LYRITT

-690 FYELHD
+690 FYDLSD
-696 VRGYDSIIPR
+696 ARGYDSIIPK
-706 QYTDYMGLIYAQT
+706 QYTDYMGLIYAQS
-719 ELQYNRIAPIYTD
+719 ELLHNRIAPIYTD
-732 HRQAL
+732 TLQAL

-764 YDGEVRV
+764 YDGEMRV
-771 YRNEGCMPRAFSL
+771 YRNEGAMPRAFSL
-784 PVGCAVVADDVAEAL
+784 PAKCAVVTDDVAEAL
-799 RTYDPRRWVILEGQ
+799 RTYDPREYVILEQ
-813 GAKLKRQTSNVKPET
+813 QEANVQRPTSNVKPET
-828 CNLQPATV
+828 CNLKPATI
-836 TSYIPNE
+836 TSYTPNE

-848 ELEEPS
+848 ELDEPS

-867 AFRRPQGTGE
+867 AFHRPQGAGE
-877 DEEQELEIHRAD
+877 DEEQELKIYRAD
-889 GNFRAVY
+889 GNFRAVS
-896 LPAGQWTVRFKYTPM
+896 LAAGQWTVRFKYSPM

-924 LILILLL
+924 SVLILLL
-931 GYWLWG
+931 GYWLWR
-937 RFYRVDI
+937 RFYQEEV

-949 RRVAKNS
+949 ARVAKNS
-956 LAPIVLQLANKLIET
+956 LAPIILQLANKAIET

-981 GPDAAGKYYF
+981 GPEDAGKYYF
-991 AITIWVWLDIF
+991 AIFIWLLLDIF

-1015 AKDRALG
+1015 ARDRALG
-1022 NKYLANTTILRLIL
+1022 NRYLANTTILRLIL
-1036 IVVAAPLLAVFIG
+1036 IAIAAPLLGIFIG
-1049 ARQLTRPLAG
+1049 ARQLIRPLAD
-1059 DTIAAMMLL
+1059 DTIAAIVLL
-1068 AVGLIPGSLANGFT
+1068 ALGLIPGSLANGLT
-1082 AVFNAFEKMEYPAAI
+1082 AVFNAFEKMEYPAAV

-1104 KVVLGTLALLLGLGF
+1104 KVVLGTLVLLLLGWGF

-1146 RPHFELDFSL
+1146 RPHLELDFGL
-1156 QRRMVSL
+1156 QRWMFDL

-1168 LNNLL
+1168 LNNLF
-1173 STFFFKIDVALL
+1173 STFFFKIDVFIL
-1185 ETMRGNTVVGLYS
+1185 EHMRGNTVVGLYS
-1198 VAYKFMD
+1198 VAYRFLD

-1211 SSFTIAVFPI
+1211 ASFTIAVFPI

-1233 LRAYLLSVR
+1233 MRAYLLSVR
-1242 LLVIVA
+1242 LLVIIA
-1248 LPIAI
+1248 LPTAV
-1253 VTTVLAEPLVYL
+1253 VTTILAEPLVYL

-1271 LPHSRIA
+1271 LPDSRIA

-1305 RFLTKAFA
+1305 RFLTRAFA
-1313 LGLAFTVAAN
+1313 IGLAFTFVAN
-1323 VVFIPIYSYRAS
+1323 VVFIPAYSYRAS

-1350 YYCLRKHLA
+1350 YYCLRRHLA
-1359 PVPWGRLLW
+1359 PVSWGRLLW

-1375 LMGSLMVLLRDV
+1375 LMGGLMVLLRDASL
-1387 NPLLTIPLGSLVY
+1387 LLTVPLGGLIYV
-1400 LLALILLGTFSE
+1400 LALLLLGTFSE
-1412 EEVALF
+1412 EEITLF
-1418 KSLLAFVPWRMRPAS
+1418 KRLLSFGPWKMGREAQS
-1433 DLR
+1433 SKLKIQK

>member
-1 MMGRNRFLNLM
+1 MSRFDRDKFPTLII
-12 IVAGLFGLAVLFFWP
+12 IVGLFSLATLFFWP

-42 TFEPWRSFADEF
+42 TFEPWRSFADDAIGDG

-75 LFIVRSLKARQIPL
+75 LFTVQSIKARQIPL
-89 WNPYIFA
+89 WNPHIFA
-96 GVPFLAAGQHSA
+96 GLPFLAAGQHSA
-108 LYPFSVLFYILPIAR
+108 LYPFSVLFYVLPISS

-137 LFAFIYARI
+137 LFAFIYARV
-146 IGLGRFG
+146 IGLGRLG
-153 ATVTAITYMF
+153 AAVTAITYMF
-163 SAFMVVSVVFTM
+163 SAFMVTSVVFTM

-192 IIKKAGEKQ
+192 IIRKVGENQ
-201 GPPLLYTVLGA
+201 ENASRPLLYVVFGA
-212 VALGFQLLAGHIEIS
+212 IALGFQLLAGHIEIS
-227 YYVLLVMGFYAVV
+227 YYVLLIMAFYAAI
-240 RLWQMGKSANGRI
+240 RLWQLARGGKSAAGR
-253 SESANQRI
+253 A
-261 GRVGRV
+261 
-267 LFWLMAMVVL
+267 LFWLVVMVVL

-290 ELVSKSF
+290 ELVSSSF
-297 RQDSASYQQVVGW
+297 RQSSASYQQVVGW
-310 AYPLRRLIAFVVPD
+310 AYPLRRLIAFLVPD

-329 AHHSYFDVFSRRVV
+329 THHSYLDVFSRQVV
-343 PVTRNYYGDRI
+343 TVAQDYYGNPI
-354 NTIYWGIK
+354 STIDWGIK
-362 NYVEGGSYVGIL
+362 NYVEGGSYLGIL

-380 MAVFRRRNRYVPSAG
+380 VAIFRRRNKYV
-395 SGHRWIFAGLAAISL
+395 WIFAVLAAISL

-415 TPLYAVLFYLLPG
+415 TPLYALLFYLLPG

-437 WIFPYTFSVA
+437 WIFPYTLSVA
-447 VLAGIGAH
+447 VLAGIGANH
-455 NFGIRT
+455 FGIRNT
-461 LRPGSAQVSKFGTVP
+461 ALSLSKGSEFGIARKL
-476 HDGRRSLDHDGQRSP
+476 GRL
-491 DRDPSTSARRPH
+491 A
-503 DGRGSPDRAPHDGR
+503 
-517 RSPDRAPSAS
+517 
-527 VWRPSA
+527 
-533 IKIAHR
+533 
-539 LGWVGLLAGFG
+539 LLAGLG
-550 LVAALALSLFFP
+550 LIAALGLSLLFP
-562 DIVIPL
+562 DTVIPL
-568 AERVMFSLARAPEA
+568 AERAMLGLAKAPEA
-582 FADGRM
+582 FANGRM
-588 FYSYEFRNLLILG
+588 FYSYELRNLLIFG

-610 LLLARRSPRLGGYE
+610 LLLARRSLRLGKYK

-633 LILDLFV
+633 LILDVFV

-675 YNAPGE
+675 YNAPDE
-681 KTFNANVGM
+681 KTFNPNAGM
-690 FYELHD
+690 FYDLDD

-706 QYTDYMGLIYAQT
+706 QYTDYMGLIYPQS
-719 ELQYNRIAPIYTD
+719 ELQYNRVAPIYTD
-732 HRQAL
+732 QRQAL

-771 YRNEGCMPRAFSL
+771 YRNESAMPRAFSL
-784 PVGCAVVADDVAEAL
+784 PASCAIVTDDVATAL
-799 RTYDPRRWVILEGQ
+799 RTHDPRQHVILEEQ
-813 GAKLKRQTSNVKPET
+813 GTKLKTQNSKLET
-828 CNLQPATV
+828 RNCGLQPATI
-836 TSYIPNE
+836 TSHTPNE
-843 VFIDV
+843 VLIDV

-854 FLVLADSYFPGWK
+854 LLVLADSFFPGWK

-877 DEEQELEIHRAD
+877 GEEQELEIYRAD
-889 GNFRAVY
+889 GNFRAVS
-896 LPAGQWTVRFKYTPM
+896 LPAGRWTVRFKYTPM
-911 SFKLGLFVSFMAG
+911 SIKLGLFVSFMAG
-924 LILILLL
+924 LMLVLLV

-937 RFYRVDI
+937 RFYRKSI

-956 LAPIVLQLANKLIET
+956 LAPILLQLVNKAIET

-981 GPDAAGKYYF
+981 APDAAGKYYF
-991 AITIWVWLDIF
+991 AVTIWIWLDIF

-1015 AKDRALG
+1015 AKNRALG
-1022 NKYLANTTILRLIL
+1022 NRYLANTTILRLIL
-1036 IVVAAPLLAVFIG
+1036 IVIAVPLLAAFIG
-1049 ARQLTRPLAG
+1049 VLQLTRPLAG
-1059 DTIAAMMLL
+1059 DTITAIVLL
-1068 AVGLIPGSLANGFT
+1068 AVGLLPGTLANGLT
-1082 AVFNAFEKMEYPAAI
+1082 AVFNAFEMMEYPAAV

-1104 KVVLGTLALLLGLGF
+1104 KVALGTLVLLFGLGF
-1119 VGLAGLSIVINIIT
+1119 VGLAGLSIAINVVT

-1140 LIRHCF
+1140 LIRHGF
-1146 RPHFELDFSL
+1146 RPRLELDSSL
-1156 QRRMVSL
+1156 QRQMVSL

-1168 LNNLL
+1168 LNNLI
-1173 STFFFKIDVALL
+1173 SFSFFKIDVTLL
-1185 ETMRGNTVVGLYS
+1185 KTMQGNTVVGLYS

-1205 ALNILP
+1205 ALQILP
-1211 SSFTIAVFPI
+1211 ASFAIAVFPL
-1221 MSRYAAS
+1221 MSRYADT

-1233 LRAYLLSVR
+1233 MRAYLLSVR
-1242 LLVIVA
+1242 LLVIIA
-1248 LPIAI
+1248 LPVAI

-1271 LPHSRIA
+1271 LPDSRIA
-1278 LQLMIWSIPVG
+1278 LQLMIWSIPIG

-1313 LGLAFTVAAN
+1313 IGLAFTVTAN
-1323 VVFIPIYSYRAS
+1323 VIFIPIYSYQAS

-1359 PVPWGRLLW
+1359 PVSWGRLLW

-1375 LMGSLMVLLRDV
+1375 LMGGLLFAQQRLLRDIS
-1387 NPLLTIPLGSLVY
+1387 LLLAVPLGGLVY
-1400 LLALILLGTFSE
+1400 LLALILLKTFSE
-1412 EEVALF
+1412 EEIALF
-1418 KSLLAFVPWRMRPAS
+1418 KSLLSFGPWKVEPAS
-1433 DLR
+1433 EAQ

>member
-1 MMGRNRFLNLM
+1 MSRLDRGKILTLV
-12 IVAGLFGLAVLFFWP
+12 IVIGLFGLTAIFFAP
-27 VIFGGKT
+27 VIFGGQT

-42 TFEPWRSFADEF
+42 TFEPWRSFANEF

-75 LFIVRSLKARQIPL
+75 RFIVQSIQARQIPL

-108 LYPFSVLFYILPIAR
+108 LYPFSILFYVLPIDR

-129 VLQLFLAG
+129 ILQLFLAG
-137 LFAFIYARI
+137 LFAFIYARV

-180 AWLPLLLAMIEL
+180 AWLPLLLAMMEL
-192 IIKKAGEKQ
+192 IIKRVGENERSAS
-201 GPPLLYTVLGA
+201 PFLYVVVGA

-227 YYVLLVMGFYAVV
+227 YYVLLVMAFYAVI
-240 RLWQMGKSANGRI
+240 RLWQIGKA
-253 SESANQRI
+253 ANQRI
-261 GRVGRV
+261 RRVGRAV
-267 LFWLMAMVVL
+267 FWVMVMVML

-290 ELVSKSF
+290 ELVSTSF

-310 AYPLRRLIAFVVPD
+310 AFPARRLIAFLIPD

-329 AHHSYFDVFSRRVV
+329 VHHSYFDVFSRQVV
-343 PVTRNYYGDRI
+343 PATRDYYGNAI

-380 MAVFRRRNRYVPSAG
+380 IAILRRGNQYV
-395 SGHRWIFAGLAAISL
+395 WIFAGLAAISL

-437 WIFPYTFSVA
+437 WIFPYTLSVA

-455 NFGIRT
+455 HCE
-461 LRPGSAQVSKFGTVP
+461 AQ
-476 HDGRRSLDHDGQRSP
+476 SLKLKAQIVHKLSWL
-491 DRDPSTSARRPH
+491 AF
-503 DGRGSPDRAPHDGR
+503 
-517 RSPDRAPSAS
+517 
-527 VWRPSA
+527 
-533 IKIAHR
+533 
-539 LGWVGLLAGFG
+539 LGGLG
-550 LVAALALSLFFP
+550 LVAALGLSLFFP
-562 DIVIPL
+562 DLVIPL
-568 AERVMFSLARAPEA
+568 AERTMLSLAKAPEA

-588 FYSYEFRNLLILG
+588 FYSYEFRNLLIFG
-601 LFLASSGAV
+601 LFLASGGAA
-610 LLLARRSPRLGGYE
+610 LLLARCPLCLGRYE
-624 VWKPLALLV
+624 VWKAVTLLV
-633 LILDLFV
+633 LILDVFV

-645 NPAADPRL
+645 NPATDPKL

-690 FYELHD
+690 FYDLSD
-696 VRGYDSIIPR
+696 VRGYDSIIPK

-732 HRQAL
+732 QRQAL

-764 YDGEVRV
+764 YDREIRV

-784 PVGCAVVADDVAEAL
+784 PAGCAIVTDDVAEAL
-799 RTYDPRRWVILEGQ
+799 RTYDPRRYVILASGKYASEQ
-813 GAKLKRQTSNVKPET
+813 GASGRELQT

-836 TSYIPNE
+836 TSYTPNE
-843 VFIDV
+843 VFIDL
-848 ELEEPS
+848 ELEEPG

-867 AFRRPQGTGE
+867 AFRRPQGAGE
-877 DEEQELEIHRAD
+877 SEEQELEIHRAD
-889 GNFRAVY
+889 GNFRAVS
-896 LPAGQWTVRFKYTPM
+896 LPAGRWTVRFKYSPM

-924 LILILLL
+924 LILTLLL
-931 GYWLWG
+931 GYWLWQ
-937 RFYRVDI
+937 RFYQVGV
-944 EDSDA
+944 EESDA

-991 AITIWVWLDIF
+991 AVTIWVWLDIF

-1022 NKYLANTTILRLIL
+1022 NQYLANTTILRLIL
-1036 IVVAAPLLAVFIG
+1036 IAVAAPLLAMFIG

-1059 DTIAAMMLL
+1059 DTIAAMVLL
-1068 AVGLIPGSLANGFT
+1068 AVGLIPGSLANGIT

-1104 KVVLGTLALLLGLGF
+1104 KVALGTLVLLLGWGF
-1119 VGLAGLSIVINIIT
+1119 VGLAGLSIVVNIIT
-1133 AAILLYL
+1133 TALLFYL

-1156 QRRMVSL
+1156 QRWMVDL

-1185 ETMRGNTVVGLYS
+1185 ESMRGNTVVGLYS
-1198 VAYKFMD
+1198 VAYKFLD
-1205 ALNILP
+1205 ALNIIP
-1211 SSFTIAVFPI
+1211 ASFTIAIFPI
-1221 MSRYAAS
+1221 MSRYAVS

-1233 LRAYLLSVR
+1233 VKAYLLSVR

-1248 LPIAI
+1248 LPVAI

-1313 LGLAFTVAAN
+1313 LGLAFTVVAN
-1323 VVFIPIYSYRAS
+1323 LVFIPSYSYQAS

-1350 YYCLRKHLA
+1350 YYCLRKHMA

-1368 RPALAAA
+1368 RPFLAAA
-1375 LMGSLMVLLRDV
+1375 LMGALMVLWRGV
-1387 NPLLTIPLGSLVY
+1387 SPLLTVPMGSLVY
-1400 LLALILLGTFSE
+1400 LLALILLGTFSQE
-1412 EEVALF
+1412 EISLF
-1418 KSLLAFVPWRMRPAS
+1418 KSLLSFGPWKARLATDVRS
-1433 DLR
+1433 EVQ

>member
-1 MMGRNRFLNLM
+1 MLTFCLPRSIIGSPLWRAAIRRKVLDVMSRFDRDKFPTLII
-12 IVAGLFGLAVLFFWP
+12 IVGLFGLAILFFWP
-27 VIFGGKT
+27 VIFGGQT

-42 TFEPWRSFADEF
+42 TFEPWRSFADDAIGDG

-61 ELLSDLILENYVWK
+61 ELLSDLILENYAWK
-75 LFIVRSLKARQIPL
+75 RFIVQSIKARQIPL

-96 GVPFLAAGQHSA
+96 GLPFLAAGQHSA
-108 LYPFSVLFYILPIAR
+108 LYPFSLLFYVLPIAS

-137 LFAFIYARI
+137 LFAFIYARV
-146 IGLGRFG
+146 IGLGRLG
-153 ATVTAITYMF
+153 AAVTAITYMF

-192 IIKKAGEKQ
+192 IIKKVSSKPKAQSSKLKAQMDFGLWTLDF
-201 GPPLLYTVLGA
+201 GVGGTSPPLLYVVFGA
-212 VALGFQLLAGHIEIS
+212 IALGFQLLAGHIEIS
-227 YYVLLVMGFYAVV
+227 YYVLLVMAFYAAI
-240 RLWQMGKSANGRI
+240 RLWQLARVGKSAAGR
-253 SESANQRI
+253 A
-261 GRVGRV
+261 
-267 LFWLMAMVVL
+267 LFWLVVMVVL

-290 ELVSKSF
+290 ELVSSSF

-310 AYPLRRLIAFVVPD
+310 AFKRRRLIAFVIPD

-329 AHHSYFDVFSRRVV
+329 SHHSYFDVFSRQMVA
-343 PVTRNYYGDRI
+343 VTQNYYGDPI
-354 NTIYWGIK
+354 STIDWGIK
-362 NYVEGGSYVGIL
+362 NYVEGGSYLGIL

-380 MAVFRRRNRYVPSAG
+380 VAVFRRRSKYV
-395 SGHRWIFAGLAAISL
+395 WIFAGLAAISL

-415 TPLYAVLFYLLPG
+415 TPLYALLFYLLPG
-428 IKQLHSPFR
+428 IRQLHSPFR
-437 WIFPYTFSVA
+437 WIFPYTLSVA

-455 NFGIRT
+455 HCE
-461 LRPGSAQVSKFGTVP
+461 AQSSKLKAQIGNSKFEIVY
-476 HDGRRSLDHDGQRSP
+476 
-491 DRDPSTSARRPH
+491 
-503 DGRGSPDRAPHDGR
+503 
-517 RSPDRAPSAS
+517 
-527 VWRPSA
+527 
-533 IKIAHR
+533 K
-539 LGWVGLLAGFG
+539 LGWLALLAGLG
-550 LVAALALSLFFP
+550 VMAALGLSLVFP
-562 DIVIPL
+562 DTVIPL
-568 AERVMFSLARAPEA
+568 AERAMLSLAKAPEA
-582 FADGRM
+582 FANGRM
-588 FYSYEFRNLLILG
+588 FYSYELRNLLIFG

-610 LLLARRSPRLGGYE
+610 LLLARRSLRLGKYK

-633 LILDLFV
+633 LIFDVFV

-645 NPAADPRL
+645 NPAADPKL
-653 LDFKPPVVEFLQQDK
+653 LDFKPPVVEFLQQDE

-675 YNAPGE
+675 YNAPDE
-681 KTFNANVGM
+681 KTFNANAGM
-690 FYELHD
+690 FYDISD
-696 VRGYDSIIPR
+696 VRGYDSIIPK
-706 QYTDYMGLIYAQT
+706 QYTDYMGLISPQS

-732 HRQAL
+732 HPQAL

-747 KYVLTT
+747 KYILTT
-753 QEIESPKYTLV
+753 QQIENPKYTLI
-764 YDGEVRV
+764 YDEEVRV

-784 PVGCAVVADDVAEAL
+784 PTSCAVVTDDVATAL
-799 RTYDPRRWVILEGQ
+799 RTHDPRQHVILEQ
-813 GAKLKRQTSNVKPET
+813 QAANTQYPISNLQPQT
-828 CNLQPATV
+828 CNLKPATV
-836 TSYIPNE
+836 TSYTPNQ

-848 ELEEPS
+848 ELEGPS

-877 DEEQELEIHRAD
+877 GEEQELEIYRAD
-889 GNFRAVY
+889 GNFRAVS
-896 LPAGQWTVRFKYTPM
+896 LPAGRWTVRFKYTPM
-911 SFKLGLFVSFMAG
+911 SIKLGLFVSFMAG
-924 LILILLL
+924 LMLVLLL

-937 RFYRVDI
+937 RFYRESV

-956 LAPIVLQLANKLIET
+956 LAPIVLQLVNKAIET

-981 GPDAAGKYYF
+981 APDAAGKYYF
-991 AITIWVWLDIF
+991 AVTIWIWLDIF

-1015 AKDRALG
+1015 AKNRALG
-1022 NKYLANTTILRLIL
+1022 NRYLANSTILRLIL
-1036 IVVAAPLLAVFIG
+1036 IVIAAPLLAIFIG
-1049 ARQLTRPLAG
+1049 ARQLIRPLAS
-1059 DTIAAMMLL
+1059 DTIAAMVLL
-1068 AVGLIPGSLANGFT
+1068 AVGLIPGSLANGLT
-1082 AVFNAFEKMEYPAAI
+1082 AVFNAFEKMEYPAAV

-1104 KVVLGTLALLLGLGF
+1104 KVVLGTLVLLRGLGF
-1119 VGLAGLSIVINIIT
+1119 VGLAGLSIAINVVT

-1140 LIRHCF
+1140 LIRT
-1146 RPHFELDFSL
+1146 RLLLRGVPAPRAFELDSSL
-1156 QRRMVSL
+1156 QRSMIGL

-1168 LNNLL
+1168 LNNLI
-1173 STFFFKIDVALL
+1173 SFSFFKIDVFLL
-1185 ETMRGNTVVGLYS
+1185 ESMRGNAVVGLYS

-1205 ALNILP
+1205 ALQILP
-1211 SSFTIAVFPI
+1211 ASFAIAVFPL
-1221 MSRYAAS
+1221 MSRYADS

-1248 LPIAI
+1248 LPVAI

-1278 LQLMIWSIPVG
+1278 LQLMIWSIPIG

-1313 LGLAFTVAAN
+1313 IGLAFTVVAN
-1323 VVFIPIYSYRAS
+1323 LVFIPVYSYRAS

-1359 PVPWGRLLW
+1359 PVSWGRLLW

-1375 LMGSLMVLLRDV
+1375 LMGGLLWLLRDTS
-1387 NPLLTIPLGSLVY
+1387 LLLAVPLGGLVY
-1400 LLALILLGTFSE
+1400 LLALILLRTFSE
-1412 EEVALF
+1412 EEIVLF
-1418 KSLLAFVPWRMRPAS
+1418 KSLLSFGPWKVEPAS
-1433 DLR
+1433 EAQ

>member
-1 MMGRNRFLNLM
+1 MMYRSRLSTL
-12 IVAGLFGLAVLFFWP
+12 IVVVGLFSLTVLFFWP
-27 VIFGGKT
+27 VIFGGRT

-61 ELLSDLILENYVWK
+61 DLLSDLILENYVWK
-75 LFIVRSLKARQIPL
+75 RFIVQSIKAHQIPL
-89 WNPYIFA
+89 WNPYIFT
-96 GVPFLAAGQHSA
+96 GLPFLAAGQHSA
-108 LYPFSVLFYILPIAR
+108 LYPFSVLFYVLPIAR

-137 LFAFIYARI
+137 LFAFIYARV
-146 IGLGRFG
+146 IGLGRLG
-153 ATVTAITYMF
+153 AAVTAITYMF
-163 SAFMVVSVVFTM
+163 SAFMIVSVVFTM

-192 IIKKAGEKQ
+192 IIKKMGENQ
-201 GPPLLYTVLGA
+201 GDASPPILYVVFGSI
-212 VALGFQLLAGHIEIS
+212 ALGFQLLAGHIEIS
-227 YYVLLVMGFYAVV
+227 YYVLLVMAFYAVV
-240 RLWQMGKSANGRI
+240 RLWQLWRINKSANQQI
-253 SESANQRI
+253 NK
-261 GRVGRV
+261 VGRAF
-267 LFWLMAMVVL
+267 FWLTAMVIL

-290 ELVSKSF
+290 ELVSSSF
-297 RQDSASYQQVVGW
+297 RQSSTSYQQVVGW
-310 AYPLRRLIAFVVPD
+310 AYPLRRLIAFIIPD

-329 AHHSYFDVFSRRVV
+329 SHHSYLDVFSRQAVT
-343 PVTRNYYGDRI
+343 VTRDYYGNAI

-362 NYVEGGSYVGIL
+362 NYVEGGSYLGIL

-380 MAVFRRRNRYVPSAG
+380 IAIVRRRNKYV
-395 SGHRWIFAGLAAISL
+395 WIFAGLAVISL

-415 TPLYAVLFYLLPG
+415 TPLYALLFYLLPG
-428 IKQLHSPFR
+428 VKQLHSPFR
-437 WIFPYTFSVA
+437 WIFPYTLSVA

-455 NFGIRT
+455 HCKAQSSKFKAQIGSSEFGI
-461 LRPGSAQVSKFGTVP
+461 
-476 HDGRRSLDHDGQRSP
+476 
-491 DRDPSTSARRPH
+491 AR
-503 DGRGSPDRAPHDGR
+503 
-517 RSPDRAPSAS
+517 
-527 VWRPSA
+527 
-533 IKIAHR
+533 K
-539 LGWVGLLAGFG
+539 LGWITLLAGLG
-550 LVAALALSLFFP
+550 LVAILAFSLFFP

-568 AERVMFSLARAPEA
+568 AERLMLSLAKAPEA

-588 FYSYEFRNLLILG
+588 FYSYELRNLLIFG
-601 LFLASSGAV
+601 LFLASSGTV
-610 LLLARRSPRLGGYE
+610 LLLARHSVRLPKALGGYE
-624 VWKPLALLV
+624 VWKPVALLV
-633 LILDLFV
+633 LICDVFV
-640 FGYGF
+640 FGYHF
-645 NPAADPRL
+645 NPATDPKL
-653 LDFKPPVVEFLQQDK
+653 LDFKPPVVEFLQQDRD
-668 SLYRITT
+668 LYRITT

-681 KTFNANVGM
+681 KTFNTNVGM
-690 FYELHD
+690 FYDLSD
-696 VRGYDSIIPR
+696 VRGYDSIIPM
-706 QYTDYMGLIYAQT
+706 QYTDYMGLIYSQT

-764 YDGEVRV
+764 YDEEVRV

-784 PVGCAVVADDVAEAL
+784 PTSCAVVTDDVAEAL
-799 RTYDPRRWVILEGQ
+799 RTYDPRQHVILEQ
-813 GAKLKRQTSNVKPET
+813 QEARSKKQEET
-828 CNLQPATV
+828 PAPCSLLPATI
-836 TSYIPNE
+836 TSYTPNQ

-854 FLVLADSYFPGWK
+854 LLVLADSYFPGWK
-867 AFRRPQGTGE
+867 AFRRPQGAGE
-877 DEEQELEIHRAD
+877 NEEQELEIYRAD
-889 GNFRAVY
+889 GNFRAVS
-896 LPAGQWTVRFKYTPM
+896 LPAGRWTVRFKYTPM

-924 LILILLL
+924 LMLILLL

-937 RFYRVDI
+937 RFYRESV

-956 LAPIVLQLANKLIET
+956 LAPMVLQLANKAIET

-991 AITIWVWLDIF
+991 AVTIWVWFDIF

-1022 NKYLANTTILRLIL
+1022 NQYLANTTILRLIL
-1036 IVVAAPLLAVFIG
+1036 IAIAAPLLCVFIG

-1059 DTIAAMMLL
+1059 DTIAALVLL
-1068 AVGLIPGSLANGFT
+1068 AVGLLPGSLANGFT
-1082 AVFNAFEKMEYPAAI
+1082 AVFNAFERMEYPAAI

-1104 KVVLGTLALLLGLGF
+1104 KVVLGTLVLLLGLGF
-1119 VGLAGLSIVINIIT
+1119 IGLAGLSIVINVIT

-1146 RPHFELDFSL
+1146 RPRLELDSSL
-1156 QRRMVSL
+1156 QRRMFDL

-1168 LNNLL
+1168 LNNLI
-1173 STFFFKIDVALL
+1173 SFSFFKIIDVVLL
-1185 ETMRGNTVVGLYS
+1185 EYMRGTAVVGLYS
-1198 VAYKFMD
+1198 VAYKFLD
-1205 ALNILP
+1205 ALQILP
-1211 SSFTIAVFPI
+1211 ASFTIAIFPI

-1233 LRAYLLSVR
+1233 MRAYLLSVR

-1248 LPIAI
+1248 LPTAI

-1271 LPHSRIA
+1271 LPDSRIA

-1313 LGLAFTVAAN
+1313 IGLAFTFVAN

-1345 LLLPF
+1345 LFLPF
-1350 YYCLRKHLA
+1350 YYCLRRHLA

-1368 RPALAAA
+1368 RPALAAT
-1375 LMGSLMVLLRDV
+1375 LMGGLLGLLRDV
-1387 NPLLTIPLGSLVY
+1387 SLLLTVPLSGLIY

-1412 EEVALF
+1412 EEITLF
-1418 KSLLAFVPWRMRPAS
+1418 KSLLSFGPGR
-1433 DLR
+1433 

>member
-1 MMGRNRFLNLM
+1 MSRFDREKLLTL
-12 IVAGLFGLAVLFFWP
+12 IVIIGLFSLATVFFWP
-27 VIFGGKT
+27 VIFGGQI

-42 TFEPWRSFADEF
+42 TFEPWRSFADDAIGDG

-75 LFIVRSLKARQIPL
+75 RFIVQSIKARQIPL

-96 GVPFLAAGQHSA
+96 GLPFLAAGQHSA
-108 LYPFSVLFYILPIAR
+108 LYPFSVLFYVLPLTR

-137 LFAFIYARI
+137 LFAFIYARV
-146 IGLGRFG
+146 IGLGRLG
-153 ATVTAITYMF
+153 AAVTAITYMF
-163 SAFMVVSVVFTM
+163 SAFMITSVVFTM

-192 IIKKAGEKQ
+192 IVKKVGENR
-201 GPPLLYTVLGA
+201 GDASPPLLYVVFGA
-212 VALGFQLLAGHIEIS
+212 VALGFQLLAGHVEIS
-227 YYVLLVMGFYAVV
+227 YYVLLVMAFYAAIRLLQICKPVV
-240 RLWQMGKSANGRI
+240 SPV
-253 SESANQRI
+253 EPSANQRI
-261 GRVGRV
+261 GKVGRV
-267 LFWLMAMVVL
+267 VFWLAVMVVL

-290 ELVSKSF
+290 ELVSGSF
-297 RQDSASYQQVVGW
+297 RQGSASYQQVVGW
-310 AYPLRRLIAFVVPD
+310 AYPLRRLIAFLIPD

-329 AHHSYFDVFSRRVV
+329 SHHSYLDVFSRQA
-343 PVTRNYYGDRI
+343 VTVSQDYYGNVI

-362 NYVEGGSYVGIL
+362 NYVEGGSYLGIL

-380 MAVFRRRNRYVPSAG
+380 VAVFRRRNRYV
-395 SGHRWIFAGLAAISL
+395 WIFAGLAAISL
-410 AFVFG
+410 AFAFG

-437 WIFPYTFSVA
+437 WIFPYTLSVA
-447 VLAGIGAH
+447 VLAGIGAQH
-455 NFGIRT
+455 IENRK
-461 LRPGSAQVSKFGTVP
+461 P
-476 HDGRRSLDHDGQRSP
+476 
-491 DRDPSTSARRPH
+491 
-503 DGRGSPDRAPHDGR
+503 
-517 RSPDRAPSAS
+517 
-527 VWRPSA
+527 
-533 IKIAHR
+533 KIENVYK
-539 LGWVGLLAGFG
+539 LGWLALLAGLG
-550 LVAALALSLFFP
+550 LVAALAISLLFP
-562 DIVIPL
+562 DAVIPL
-568 AERVMFSLARAPEA
+568 AEQAMLSLAKAPEA
-582 FADGRM
+582 FTDGRM
-588 FYSYEFRNLLILG
+588 FYSYEFRNLLIFG
-601 LFLASSGAV
+601 LFVASSGAV
-610 LLLARRSPRLGGYE
+610 LLVARSSFHLGRYE

-633 LILDLFV
+633 LICDLFV

-645 NPAADPRL
+645 NPAADPEL
-653 LDFKPPVVEFLQQDK
+653 LDFKPPVVEFLQQDRD
-668 SLYRITT
+668 LYRITT

-690 FYELHD
+690 FYDISD

-719 ELQYNRIAPIYTD
+719 ELLHNRIAPIYAD

-764 YDGEVRV
+764 YDEEVRV

-784 PVGCAVVADDVAEAL
+784 PTSCAIVTDDVAAAL
-799 RTYDPRRWVILEGQ
+799 RTHDPRQHVILEKQ
-813 GAKLKRQTSNVKPET
+813 QTNIQYPISNIQPQT
-828 CNLQPATV
+828 CNLKPETV
-836 TSYIPNE
+836 TSYTPNQ

-848 ELEEPS
+848 ELEESS

-867 AFRRPQGTGE
+867 AYRRPQGAGE
-877 DEEQELEIHRAD
+877 GEEQELEIHRAD
-889 GNFRAVY
+889 GNFRAVS
-896 LPAGQWTVRFKYTPM
+896 LPAGRWTVRFKYTPM
-911 SFKLGLFVSFMAG
+911 SVKLGLFVSFMAG
-924 LILILLL
+924 LVLILLL
-931 GYWLWG
+931 GYWLW
-937 RFYRVDI
+937 RHFYRESV

-949 RRVAKNS
+949 TRVAKNS
-956 LAPIVLQLANKLIET
+956 LVPILLQLANKLIET

-981 GPDAAGKYYF
+981 APDAAGKYYF
-991 AITIWVWLDIF
+991 AVTIWGWLDIF

-1022 NKYLANTTILRLIL
+1022 NQYLANTTILRLIL
-1036 IVVAAPLLAVFIG
+1036 IVVAVPLLAIFIG
-1049 ARQLTRPLAG
+1049 ARQLTRPLPD
-1059 DTIAAMMLL
+1059 DTIAAIVLL
-1068 AVGLIPGSLANGFT
+1068 AIGLLPGSLANGFT
-1082 AVFNAFEKMEYPAAI
+1082 AVFNAFEMMEYPAAV

-1104 KVVLGTLALLLGLGF
+1104 KVVLGTLVLLRGLGF
-1119 VGLAGLSIVINIIT
+1119 VGLAGLSIVINVVT

-1140 LIRHCF
+1140 LIRT
-1146 RPHFELDFSL
+1146 RLLPGGVPAPHAFELDTSL
-1156 QRRMVSL
+1156 QRRMVGL

-1168 LNNLL
+1168 LNNLF
-1173 STFFFKIDVALL
+1173 SFSFFKVDVFLL
-1185 ETMRGNTVVGLYS
+1185 EAMQGSTVVGLYS

-1205 ALNILP
+1205 ALQILP
-1211 SSFTIAVFPI
+1211 ASFTIAIFPI

-1233 LRAYLLSVR
+1233 MRAYLLSVR
-1242 LLVIVA
+1242 LLVIIA
-1248 LPIAI
+1248 LPVAIA
-1253 VTTVLAEPLVYL
+1253 TTALAEPLVYL

-1271 LPHSRIA
+1271 LPDSRIA
-1278 LQLMIWSIPVG
+1278 LQLMIWSIPIG

-1313 LGLAFTVAAN
+1313 IGLTFNVVAN
-1323 VVFIPIYSYRAS
+1323 VVFIPLYSYRAS

-1359 PVPWGRLLW
+1359 PVPWGKLLW

-1375 LMGSLMVLLRDV
+1375 LMGGLLGLLRDAS
-1387 NPLLTIPLGSLVY
+1387 LFLTVSLGGLIY

-1412 EEVALF
+1412 EEITLF
-1418 KSLLAFVPWRMRPAS
+1418 KSLLSFGPWKVEPTS
-1433 DLR
+1433 DLPPEAQ

>member
-1 MMGRNRFLNLM
+1 MRRN
-12 IVAGLFGLAVLFFWP
+12 GLSVLIITGLLGLAVLFFGP
-27 VIFGGKT
+27 VTFGGKT

-42 TFEPWRSFADEF
+42 TFEPWRSFANEL

-61 ELLSDLILENYVWK
+61 ELLSDLILENYAWK
-75 LFIVRSLKARQIPL
+75 LFIIRSLKAHQIPL

-108 LYPFSVLFYILPIAR
+108 LYPFSILFYVLPIAR

-137 LFAFIYARI
+137 LFAFIYARV

-163 SAFMVVSVVFTM
+163 SAFMIVSVVFTM

-192 IIKKAGEKQ
+192 IIKRVGENQ
-201 GPPLLYTVLGA
+201 GNASPPILYVILGA
-212 VALGFQLLAGHIEIS
+212 AALGFQLLAGHIEIS
-227 YYVLLVMGFYAVV
+227 YYVLLVMGLYTVA
-240 RLWQMGKSANGRI
+240 RLLQIGKSGIGRI
-253 SESANQRI
+253 GGL
-261 GRVGRV
+261 GRT
-267 LFWLMAMVVL
+267 LFWLMVMVVL

-290 ELVSKSF
+290 ELVNTSF
-297 RQDSASYQQVVGW
+297 RQGSASYQQVVGW
-310 AYPLRRLIAFVVPD
+310 AYPLRRLIAFIVPD

-329 AHHSYFDVFSRRVV
+329 SHHSYLDVFSHQVV

-374 PLLLAL
+374 PLILAL
-380 MAVFRRRNRYVPSAG
+380 IAVFRRRNKYT
-395 SGHRWIFAGLAAISL
+395 WIFAGLAVISL

-437 WIFPYTFSVA
+437 WIFPYTLSVA

-455 NFGIRT
+455 HLCG
-461 LRPGSAQVSKFGTVP
+461 LRIAGC
-476 HDGRRSLDHDGQRSP
+476 RI
-491 DRDPSTSARRPH
+491 ARKSH
-503 DGRGSPDRAPHDGR
+503 DGRGSPDRAP
-517 RSPDRAPSAS
+517 SAS
-527 VWRPSA
+527 LRRPSA
-533 IKIAHR
+533 IKVVR
-539 LGWVGLLAGFG
+539 KLGWMAVLAGLG
-550 LVAALALSLFFP
+550 LVAALTLSLLFP
-562 DIVIPL
+562 DRVIPL
-568 AERVMFSLARAPEA
+568 ARRAMLSLAKAPEA

-588 FYSYEFRNLLILG
+588 FYSYEFRNLLIFG

-610 LLLARRSPRLGGYE
+610 LLLVQRSPRLGGYE

-633 LILDLFV
+633 LILDAFV

-645 NPAADPRL
+645 NPAADPKL

-668 SLYRITT
+668 SLYRVTT

-690 FYELHD
+690 FYDLHD
-696 VRGYDSIIPR
+696 VRGYDSIIPK
-706 QYTDYMGLIYAQT
+706 QYTDYMGFIYAQT
-719 ELQYNRIAPIYTD
+719 ELLYNRIAPIYTNQ
-732 HRQAL
+732 RQAL

-747 KYVLTT
+747 KYVITT
-753 QEIESPKYTLV
+753 QGIESPKYTLV

-784 PVGCAVVADDVAEAL
+784 PASCAIVTDDVAEAL

-813 GAKLKRQTSNVKPET
+813 GAKLKRQTSNVKPAT
-828 CNLQPATV
+828 CDLRPATV
-836 TSYIPNE
+836 TSYTSNE

-848 ELEEPS
+848 ELGEPG

-867 AFRRPQGTGE
+867 AFYRPQGTGE
-877 DEEQELEIHRAD
+877 EEEQELEIHRAD
-889 GNFRAVY
+889 GNFRSVF
-896 LPAGQWTVRFKYTPM
+896 LPAGKWTVRFKYTPM

-924 LILILLL
+924 LVLILLL
-931 GYWLWG
+931 GYWFWG
-937 RFYRVDI
+937 RFYREGI

-949 RRVAKNS
+949 ARVAKNS

-981 GPDAAGKYYF
+981 GPDDAGKYYF

-1015 AKDRALG
+1015 AKNRALG

-1036 IVVAAPLLAVFIG
+1036 IVIAAPLLAIFIG
-1049 ARQLTRPLAG
+1049 ARQLTRPLAS
-1059 DTIAAMMLL
+1059 DTIAAMVLL
-1068 AVGLIPGSLANGFT
+1068 AMGLIPGSLANGFT

-1104 KVVLGTLALLLGLGF
+1104 KVVLGTLVLLLGLGF

-1133 AAILLYL
+1133 AVILFYL
-1140 LIRHCF
+1140 LGRHCF

-1156 QRRMVSL
+1156 QRWMVSL

-1198 VAYKFMD
+1198 VAYKFLD

-1211 SSFTIAVFPI
+1211 ASFTIAVFPI

-1233 LRAYLLSVR
+1233 MRAYLLSIR

-1248 LPIAI
+1248 LPIAM

-1289 FINSVTHYVL
+1289 FINSITHYVL

-1313 LGLAFTVAAN
+1313 LGLAFTVVAN
-1323 VVFIPIYSYRAS
+1323 LVFIPVYSYRAS

-1350 YYCLRKHLA
+1350 YYCLRKHLG

-1368 RPALAAA
+1368 RPFLAAA
-1375 LMGSLMVLLRDV
+1375 LMGSLLGLLRYTSLV
-1387 NPLLTIPLGSLVY
+1387 LAIPLSGLVY

-1418 KSLLAFVPWRMRPAS
+1418 KSLLSFIPWRVRPAS
-1433 DLR
+1433 DLH

>member
-1 MMGRNRFLNLM
+1 MMYRSRLSTLS
-12 IVAGLFGLAVLFFWP
+12 IVISLFGLAAVFFWP

-42 TFEPWRSFADEF
+42 AFEPWRSFADEF

-61 ELLSDLILENYVWK
+61 ELLSDLILQNYVWK
-75 LFIVRSLKARQIPL
+75 RFIVQSIKARQIPL
-89 WNPYIFA
+89 WNPHIFA
-96 GVPFLAAGQHSA
+96 GLPFLAAGQHSA
-108 LYPFSVLFYILPIAR
+108 LYPFSVLFYVLPIAH

-137 LFAFIYARI
+137 LFAFIYARV
-146 IGLGRFG
+146 IGLGRLG

-163 SAFMVVSVVFTM
+163 SAFMIVSVVFTM

-192 IIKKAGEKQ
+192 IIQKAQSSNPKAQIPKLKSQMGS
-201 GPPLLYTVLGA
+201 GFWTLDFGLVYVVVGA
-212 VALGFQLLAGHIEIS
+212 VALGLQLLAGHIEIS
-227 YYVLLVMGFYAVV
+227 YYVLLVVAFYAAI
-240 RLWQMGKSANGRI
+240 RLLQISKSANRQI
-253 SESANQRI
+253 SKSAI
-261 GRVGRV
+261 GRAI
-267 LFWLMAMVVL
+267 FWLMVMVVL

-290 ELVSKSF
+290 ELVSSSF

-310 AYPLRRLIAFVVPD
+310 AFPLRRLIAFLVPD

-329 AHHSYFDVFSRRVV
+329 SHHSYFDVFSRQVLNVSRDYFGN
-343 PVTRNYYGDRI
+343 PI
-354 NTIYWGIK
+354 SNTDWGIK
-362 NYVEGGSYVGIL
+362 NYVEGGSYLGIL

-380 MAVFRRRNRYVPSAG
+380 IAIIRRRNKYT
-395 SGHRWIFAGLAAISL
+395 WIFAGLAGISL

-428 IKQLHSPFR
+428 VKQLHSPFR
-437 WIFPYTFSVA
+437 WIFPYTLSVA
-447 VLAGIGAH
+447 VLAGIGVHHCEAQSSKLKAQIG
-455 NFGIRT
+455 NSEFGIAR
-461 LRPGSAQVSKFGTVP
+461 K
-476 HDGRRSLDHDGQRSP
+476 LD
-491 DRDPSTSARRPH
+491 
-503 DGRGSPDRAPHDGR
+503 
-517 RSPDRAPSAS
+517 
-527 VWRPSA
+527 
-533 IKIAHR
+533 
-539 LGWVGLLAGFG
+539 WVALLAGLG
-550 LVAALALSLFFP
+550 LVAILALSLFLP
-562 DIVIPL
+562 DTVIPL
-568 AERVMFSLARAPEA
+568 AERVMLSLARAPEA

-588 FYSYEFRNLLILG
+588 FYSYQFRNLLILG
-601 LFLASSGAV
+601 LFCASSGAV
-610 LLLARRSPRLGGYE
+610 LLLARSSLRLGRYE

-633 LILDLFV
+633 LICDLFV

-645 NPAADPRL
+645 NPAVDPRL

-681 KTFNANVGM
+681 KTFNANAGM
-690 FYELHD
+690 FYDISD

-719 ELQYNRIAPIYTD
+719 ELQFNRIAPIYTD

-753 QEIESPKYTLV
+753 QQIESPRYTLV

-771 YRNEGCMPRAFSL
+771 YRNEGAMPRAFSL
-784 PVGCAVVADDVAEAL
+784 PANCTIVTDDVAEAL
-799 RTYDPRRWVILEGQ
+799 RTYDPRRYVILEGQ
-813 GAKLKRQTSNVKPET
+813 GTRDKGQGAGGERQEAGGERQEAGGENPAS
-828 CNLQPATV
+828 CILHPATV
-836 TSYIPNE
+836 TSYTPNE
-843 VFIDV
+843 VFIDL
-848 ELEEPS
+848 ELEEPGL
-854 FLVLADSYFPGWK
+854 LVLADSYFPGWK
-867 AFRRPQGTGE
+867 AFRRPQGAGE
-877 DEEQELEIHRAD
+877 GEEQELGIYRAD
-889 GNFRAVY
+889 GNFRAVS
-896 LPAGQWTVRFKYTPM
+896 LPAGRWTVRFKYSPM

-924 LILILLL
+924 LVLVLLL

-937 RFYRVDI
+937 RFYREDI
-944 EDSDA
+944 EESDA

-981 GPDAAGKYYF
+981 GPDDAGKYYF

-1015 AKDRALG
+1015 AKDRAIG
-1022 NKYLANTTILRLIL
+1022 NQYLANTTILRLFL
-1036 IVVAAPLLAVFIG
+1036 VVIAAPLLAAFIG
-1049 ARQLTRPLAG
+1049 ARQLTLPLAG
-1059 DTIAAMMLL
+1059 DTIMAIVLL
-1068 AVGLIPGSLANGFT
+1068 AVGLLPGSLANGLT
-1082 AVFNAFEKMEYPAAI
+1082 AVFNAFERMEYPAAI

-1104 KVVLGTLALLLGLGF
+1104 KVVLGTLVLLLGLGF
-1119 VGLAGLSIVINIIT
+1119 VGLAGLSIVINVVT

-1146 RPHFELDFSL
+1146 QPRFELDFSL
-1156 QRRMVSL
+1156 QRWMVGL

-1185 ETMRGNTVVGLYS
+1185 ETMKGNTVVGLYS

-1211 SSFTIAVFPI
+1211 ASFTIAVFPL

-1248 LPIAI
+1248 LPVAI

-1271 LPHSRIA
+1271 LPDSRIA
-1278 LQLMIWSIPVG
+1278 LQLMIWSIPIG

-1305 RFLTKAFA
+1305 RFLTRAFA
-1313 LGLAFTVAAN
+1313 IGLAFTVVAN
-1323 VVFIPIYSYRAS
+1323 LVFIPIYSYRAS

-1375 LMGSLMVLLRDV
+1375 LMGSLLVVLRDV
-1387 NPLLTIPLGSLVY
+1387 SFLLTVPLGGLIY
-1400 LLALILLGTFSE
+1400 FLALMLLGTFSE
-1412 EEVALF
+1412 EEITLF
-1418 KSLLAFVPWRMRPAS
+1418 KSLLSFGPWAVGPTTDIRSEA
-1433 DLR
+1433 

>member
-1 MMGRNRFLNLM
+1 M
-12 IVAGLFGLAVLFFWP
+12 FGLTTVFFWP
-27 VIFGGKT
+27 VIFGGQT

-54 GISVPHN
+54 DISVPHN
-61 ELLSDLILENYVWK
+61 ELLNDLILENYAWK
-75 LFIVRSLKARQIPL
+75 LFTVQSIKARQIPL
-89 WNPYIFA
+89 WNPHIFA
-96 GVPFLAAGQHSA
+96 GLPFLAAGQHSA
-108 LYPFSVLFYILPIAR
+108 LYPFSVLFYVLPIAR

-129 VLQLFLAG
+129 VLQLFLAS

-146 IGLGRFG
+146 IGLGRLG
-153 ATVTAITYMF
+153 AAVTAITYMF

-192 IIKKAGEKQ
+192 IVKKVGENR
-201 GPPLLYTVLGA
+201 GDASPPLLYVVFGA

-227 YYVLLVMGFYAVV
+227 YYVLLVMAFYAAI
-240 RLWQMGKSANGRI
+240 RLWQLARVGKSAAGR
-253 SESANQRI
+253 A
-261 GRVGRV
+261 
-267 LFWLMAMVVL
+267 LFWLMVMVVL

-290 ELVSKSF
+290 ELVSRSF
-297 RQDSASYQQVVGW
+297 RQSSASYQQVVGW
-310 AYPLRRLIAFVVPD
+310 AYPLRRLIAFLVPD

-329 AHHSYFDVFSRRVV
+329 SHHSYLDVFGRQAVT
-343 PVTRNYYGDRI
+343 VTRDYYGNPI
-354 NTIYWGIK
+354 SNIYWGIK
-362 NYVEGGSYVGIL
+362 NYVEGGSYLGIL

-380 MAVFRRRNRYVPSAG
+380 VAIFRRRNKYT
-395 SGHRWIFAGLAAISL
+395 WIFAGLAAISL

-415 TPLYAVLFYLLPG
+415 TPLYALLFYLLPG

-437 WIFPYTFSVA
+437 WIFPYTLSVA

-455 NFGIRT
+455 HCE
-461 LRPGSAQVSKFGTVP
+461 AQSSKFKVQSSKFEVQSSKFKFEIG
-476 HDGRRSLDHDGQRSP
+476 H
-491 DRDPSTSARRPH
+491 
-503 DGRGSPDRAPHDGR
+503 
-517 RSPDRAPSAS
+517 
-527 VWRPSA
+527 
-533 IKIAHR
+533 K
-539 LGWVGLLAGFG
+539 LGWIALLAGLG

-562 DIVIPL
+562 DVVIPL
-568 AERVMFSLARAPEA
+568 AERVMLSLAKAPEA
-582 FADGRM
+582 FADGQM
-588 FYSYEFRNLLILG
+588 FYSYEFRNLLIFG

-610 LLLARRSPRLGGYE
+610 LLLARSSLRLGRYK

-633 LILDLFV
+633 LIGDVFV
-640 FGYGF
+640 FGHGF
-645 NPAADPRL
+645 NPAADPKL

-675 YNAPGE
+675 YNAPDE

-690 FYELHD
+690 FYGLSD
-696 VRGYDSIIPR
+696 ARGYDSIIPR
-706 QYTDYMGLIYAQT
+706 QYTDYMGLIYPQT

-753 QEIESPKYTLV
+753 QEIENPRYTLV
-764 YDGEVRV
+764 YDEEVRV
-771 YRNEGCMPRAFSL
+771 YRNEGCLPRAFSL
-784 PVGCAVVADDVAEAL
+784 PASCAIVTDDVAEAL
-799 RTYDPRRWVILEGQ
+799 RTYDPRQYVILEPQ
-813 GAKLKRQTSNVKPET
+813 AANLQYPISNIQPQT

-836 TSYIPNE
+836 TSYTPNE

-848 ELEEPS
+848 ELEQPS

-867 AFRRPQGTGE
+867 AFRRPQGAGE
-877 DEEQELEIHRAD
+877 GEEQELEIYRAD
-889 GNFRAVY
+889 GNFRAVS
-896 LPAGQWTVRFKYTPM
+896 LPAGRWTVRFKYSPM

-924 LILILLL
+924 LMLVLLL

-937 RFYRVDI
+937 RFYRKSI

-956 LAPIVLQLANKLIET
+956 LAPIVLQLVNKAIET
-971 AFAALMLRIL
+971 AFAALMLRFL

-991 AITIWVWLDIF
+991 AVIIWIWLDIF

-1015 AKDRALG
+1015 AKNRALA
-1022 NKYLANTTILRLIL
+1022 NRYLANTTILRLIL
-1036 IVVAAPLLAVFIG
+1036 IAIAVPLLAVFIG

-1059 DTIAAMMLL
+1059 DTITAIVLL
-1068 AVGLIPGSLANGFT
+1068 AVGLLPGSLANGFT
-1082 AVFNAFEKMEYPAAI
+1082 AVFNAFEKMEYPAAV

-1104 KVVLGTLALLLGLGF
+1104 KVVLGTLVLLRGLGF
-1119 VGLAGLSIVINIIT
+1119 VGLAGLSIAINVVT

-1140 LIRHCF
+1140 LIRT
-1146 RPHFELDFSL
+1146 RLLLRGVPAPRAFELDFAL
-1156 QRRMVSL
+1156 QRRMVGL

-1168 LNNLL
+1168 LNNLI
-1173 STFFFKIDVALL
+1173 SFSFFKIDVFLL
-1185 ETMRGNTVVGLYS
+1185 EAMQGSTVVGLYS
-1198 VAYKFMD
+1198 VAYKFLD

-1211 SSFTIAVFPI
+1211 ASFTIAVFPI
-1221 MSRYAAS
+1221 MSRYADS

-1233 LRAYLLSVR
+1233 MKAYLLSVR
-1242 LLVIVA
+1242 LLIIIA

-1253 VTTVLAEPLVYL
+1253 ATTALAEPLVYL

-1278 LQLMIWSIPVG
+1278 LQLMIWSIPIG
-1289 FINSVTHYVL
+1289 FINSVTYYVL

-1313 LGLAFTVAAN
+1313 IGLAFTVVAN
-1323 VVFIPIYSYRAS
+1323 VVFIPVYSYRAS

-1375 LMGSLMVLLRDV
+1375 LMAGLLW
-1387 NPLLTIPLGSLVY
+1387 LLHDTSFLITVPLGGLLY

-1418 KSLLAFVPWRMRPAS
+1418 KSLLSFGPWKVELEAQSSKLKAQSSNKKDRGLPCGR
-1433 DLR
+1433 

>member
-1 MMGRNRFLNLM
+1 MMDKSRFATFR
-12 IVAGLFGLAVLFFWP
+12 IVAGLFGLVVLFFWP
-27 VIFGGKT
+27 VILGGKT

-42 TFEPWRSFADEF
+42 TFEPWRSFAEKF

-75 LFIVRSLKARQIPL
+75 RFTVQSIQARQIPL

-96 GVPFLAAGQHSA
+96 GLPFLAAGQHSA
-108 LYPFSVLFYILPIAR
+108 LYPFSALFYVLPVAH

-137 LFAFIYARI
+137 LFAFIYARV
-146 IGLGRFG
+146 IGLGRLG
-153 ATVTAITYMF
+153 ATVAAITYMF
-163 SAFMVVSVVFTM
+163 SAFMIVSVVFTM

-192 IIKKAGEKQ
+192 IIKRVGENP
-201 GPPLLYTVLGA
+201 GNVSSPLLYVVGGA

-227 YYVLLVMGFYAVV
+227 YYVLLVMAFYAAI
-240 RLWQMGKSANGRI
+240 RLLQIGKSANR
-253 SESANQRI
+253 QI
-261 GRVGRV
+261 GKVGRAI
-267 LFWLMAMVVL
+267 FWLMVMVVL

-283 VQLIPLY
+283 VQVIPLY
-290 ELVSKSF
+290 ELVSSSF

-310 AYPLRRLIAFVVPD
+310 AYPLRRLIAFLVPD

-329 AHHSYFDVFSRRVV
+329 THHSYLDVFSRQSVA
-343 PVTRNYYGDRI
+343 VTQDYYGKPI

-380 MAVFRRRNRYVPSAG
+380 IAIIRRRNKYT
-395 SGHRWIFAGLAAISL
+395 WIFTGLAAISL

-428 IKQLHSPFR
+428 TKQLHSPFR
-437 WIFPYTFSVA
+437 WIFPYTLSIA

-455 NFGIRT
+455 HCEAQSSKPKAQIGNSGFGI
-461 LRPGSAQVSKFGTVP
+461 
-476 HDGRRSLDHDGQRSP
+476 
-491 DRDPSTSARRPH
+491 AR
-503 DGRGSPDRAPHDGR
+503 
-517 RSPDRAPSAS
+517 
-527 VWRPSA
+527 
-533 IKIAHR
+533 K
-539 LGWVGLLAGFG
+539 LGWLALLVGLG
-550 LVAALALSLFFP
+550 LVAGLASSLLFP
-562 DIVIPL
+562 DMIIPL
-568 AERVMFSLARAPEA
+568 AERVIHSLAKAPEA
-582 FADGRM
+582 FANGRM
-588 FYSYEFRNLLILG
+588 FYSYQFRNLLIFG
-601 LFLASSGAV
+601 LFLASSGAM
-610 LLLARRSPRLGGYE
+610 LLLARSSLHLGRYA

-633 LILDLFV
+633 LILDVFV

-645 NPAADPRL
+645 NPATDPKL
-653 LDFKPPVVEFLQQDK
+653 LDFKPPVVEFLQRDK
-668 SLYRITT
+668 DLYRMTT

-690 FYELHD
+690 FYDLSD
-696 VRGYDSIIPR
+696 ARGYDSIIPK

-732 HRQAL
+732 NRQAL

-764 YDGEVRV
+764 YDKELRV

-784 PVGCAVVADDVAEAL
+784 PANCTIVTDDIAKAL
-799 RTYDPRRWVILEGQ
+799 RTYDPRRYVILDIGYWKRALSLAEGLEVGNQ
-813 GAKLKRQTSNVKPET
+813 QEEEPAT
-828 CNLQPATV
+828 CDLRPATV
-836 TSYIPNE
+836 TSYTPNQ

-854 FLVLADSYFPGWK
+854 FLILADSYFPGWK
-867 AFRRPQGTGE
+867 AFRRPQGAGE
-877 DEEQELEIHRAD
+877 GEEQELEIYRAD
-889 GNFRAVY
+889 GNFRTVS
-896 LPAGQWTVRFKYTPM
+896 LPAGQWTVRFKYSPM

-931 GYWLWG
+931 GYWLWR
-937 RFYRVDI
+937 RFYREDI

-956 LAPIVLQLANKLIET
+956 LAPIVLQLANKVIET

-981 GPDAAGKYYF
+981 GPDDAGKYYF

-1015 AKDRALG
+1015 ARDRVLG
-1022 NKYLANTTILRLIL
+1022 NQYLANTTILRLIL
-1036 IVVAAPLLAVFIG
+1036 VVIAAPLLAVFIG

-1059 DTIAAMMLL
+1059 DTIAAIVLL
-1068 AVGLIPGSLANGFT
+1068 AVGLLPGSLANGFT

-1146 RPHFELDFSL
+1146 RPRFELDFSL
-1156 QRRMVSL
+1156 QRWMVDL

-1185 ETMRGNTVVGLYS
+1185 ETMQGNTVVGLYS
-1198 VAYKFMD
+1198 VAYKFLD

-1211 SSFTIAVFPI
+1211 ASFTIAVFPI

-1233 LRAYLLSVR
+1233 MRAYLLSVR

-1248 LPIAI
+1248 LPVAI

-1271 LPHSRIA
+1271 LPDSRIA

-1313 LGLAFTVAAN
+1313 IGLAFTVVAN
-1323 VVFIPIYSYRAS
+1323 VIFIPIYSYRAS

-1345 LLLPF
+1345 LFLPF
-1350 YYCLRKHLA
+1350 YYGLRQHLA
-1359 PVPWGRLLW
+1359 PVSWGRLLW

-1375 LMGSLMVLLRDV
+1375 LMGGLLALLRDTSL
-1387 NPLLTIPLGSLVY
+1387 LLTVPLSALIY

-1412 EEVALF
+1412 GEIALF
-1418 KSLLAFVPWRMRPAS
+1418 RRLLSFGP
-1433 DLR
+1433 